1 MKKKLGVIITLLTL
15 CICLMTPQMHAQAAS
30 GKTTIAVS
38 SGSINIGQTVTVT
51 AKALSASGDSAYA
64 NMVLTYDAGILEFV
78 SCTAT
83 YGGGGGS
90 ISVANDS
97 FSVTLKAIS
106 AGKASISLSATD
118 GVIFSTAEELDSMA
132 GSSTSVTVNNE
143 AAGSST
149 GNNSSAGTTGGNS
162 AGTGSNNNTGSNT
175 NTAALS
181 ADNSLK
187 ALTISPG
194 TLSPAFKGSTTKY
207 TATVDNSVTSIA
219 VSATPVNEKATIESV
234 TGNTNLAVGANVV
247 KIVVKAENG
256 TTATYK
262 ITVTR
267 QAAGNAGTTGCET
280 TTTGGENGDSENGD
294 AETPEDTEEV
304 PATETPAS
312 QADVVINDTT
322 YHISDSFTEEQIPAD
337 FTEATVQFRGTE
349 CRGLTFNKG
358 TISLIYLETDNVDS
372 TIGRFFIY
380 DETRDVVYDFMKFT
394 SGESSYV
401 IPLLAPLDS
410 VLPDSYV
417 QVSLQMPESTVMT
430 AYQLPAAEGEE
441 ASDFYVFYAV
451 NQDGTEGWYQYDA
464 AEGTYQRVNGNIT
477 ETADSSSDD
486 LAELQSEY
494 DELSRKYKDAK
505 SFSRN
510 MIAVIIFVLAVAVVI
525 GLNIIFFGRK
535 KKGKDE
541 LIEDDNVELEDAEY
555 DEDTD
560 EDLDED
566 EVEDTEN
573 DKKHFFGKFHG
584 LRKKRNNAD
593 DFLMDEDEDFS
604 ENQIKKNSTQAD
616 ITIIG
621 TQPEIS
627 QEKTIDLV
635 LDEPSQEKTKKAE
648 KIESERAKV
657 KETKDAEDDD
667 YFDDEEEYI
676 EEEHPINRAY
686 REWNDYEDEFPAP
699 VKKTV
704 TEQTSEKKSSEENQK
719 TQPEKNETSV
729 KKEKGLEVFDLND
742 L

>member
-15 CICLMTPQMHAQAAS
+15 CICLMTPQMHAKAAS

-38 SGSINIGQTVTVT
+38 ASSLNIGQTVTVT
-51 AKALSASGDSAYA
+51 AKALGASGESAYA
-64 NMVLTYDAGILEFV
+64 NMVLTYDASILEFV

-97 FSVTLKAIS
+97 FSVTLKAIA
-106 AGKASISLSATD
+106 AGKASLSLSATD
-118 GVIFSTAEELDSMA
+118 GVIFSTAEELESMA

-143 AAGSST
+143 AST
-149 GNNSSAGTTGGNS
+149 GN
-162 AGTGSNNNTGSNT
+162 TGSSNAGNTGSNT
-175 NTAALS
+175 GTNNGSSSTGNGSSTAALS

-267 QAAGNAGTTGCET
+267 QAAGTTGSET
-280 TTTGGENGDSENGD
+280 TTTGGENGDDGNGD
-294 AETPEDTEEV
+294 SETSEDTEEV
-304 PATETPAS
+304 DTTETPVSA
-312 QADVVINDTT
+312 ADVVINNTT
-322 YHISDSFTEEQIPAD
+322 YHIADNFTEEQIPAD
-337 FTEATVQFRGTE
+337 FTEATVNFRGAE

-358 TISLIYLETDNVDS
+358 TISLIYLETDNVDA
-372 TIGRFFIY
+372 TTGRFFIY

-394 SGESSYV
+394 AGESSYV

-410 VLPDSYV
+410 VLPESYV
-417 QVSLQMPESTVMT
+417 QVSLQMPENTVMT
-430 AYQLPAAEGEE
+430 AYQLPAEDGEE
-441 ASDFYVFYAV
+441 ASDFYIFYGV

-486 LAELQSEY
+486 LAALQSEY
-494 DELSRKYKDAK
+494 DELSKKYKDAK

-510 MIAVIIFVLAVAVVI
+510 MIAVLIFVLAIAVVI
-525 GLNIIFFGRK
+525 ILNIVLFGRK

-541 LIEDDNVELEDAEY
+541 LLENDDPENEESEY
-555 DEDTD
+555 ESDE
-560 EDLDED
+560 ED
-566 EVEDTEN
+566 EENEETEN
-573 DKKHFFGKFHG
+573 EKKSLFGKFHG
-584 LRKKRNNAD
+584 FRKKEKNED
-593 DFLMDEDEDFS
+593 DFLMDED
-604 ENQIKKNSTQAD
+604 N
-616 ITIIG
+616 
-621 TQPEIS
+621 
-627 QEKTIDLV
+627 EKT
-635 LDEPSQEKTKKAE
+635 E
-648 KIESERAKV
+648 
-657 KETKDAEDDD
+657 ETKEEQEFDEDEDA

-676 EEEHPINRAY
+676 EEDHPINRAY
-686 REWNDYEDEFPAP
+686 REWNDYEDEIPSP
-699 VKKTV
+699 SKKPV
-704 TEQTSEKKSSEENQK
+704 TEEISEKELSTENVKMDEQ
-719 TQPEKNETSV
+719 QKNETSI
-729 KKEKGLEVFDLND
+729 KNEKGLEVFDLND

>member
-118 GVIFSTAEELDSMA
+118 GVIYGTEEELDSMA
-132 GSSTSVTVNNE
+132 GSSTSVTVKNE
-143 AAGSST
+143 AVGSS
-149 GNNSSAGTTGGNS
+149 
-162 AGTGSNNNTGSNT
+162 TGSNNNTGSNT

-267 QAAGNAGTTGCET
+267 QAAGNAGTTGGET

-337 FTEATVQFRGTE
+337 FTEAAVQFRGTE

-486 LAELQSEY
+486 LAALQSEY
-494 DELSRKYKDAK
+494 DELSKKYKDVK

-541 LIEDDNVELEDAEY
+541 LLEDDNVELEDAEY

-584 LRKKRNNAD
+584 FRKKED
-593 DFLMDEDEDFS
+593 DSLLDEDD
-604 ENQIKKNSTQAD
+604 
-616 ITIIG
+616 
-621 TQPEIS
+621 EIS

-686 REWNDYEDEFPAP
+686 REWNDYEDEIPTP

-704 TEQTSEKKSSEENQK
+704 TEQTSEQKSSEEDQK

-729 KKEKGLEVFDLND
+729 KNEKGLEVFDLND

>member
-15 CICLMTPQMHAQAAS
+15 CICLMTPQMHAKAAS

-38 SGSINIGQTVTVT
+38 AGSLNIGQTVTVT

-78 SCTAT
+78 SCNAT

-90 ISVANDS
+90 ISVASDS

-118 GVIFSTAEELDSMA
+118 GVIYGTEEELDSMA
-132 GSSTSVTVNNE
+132 GSSTSVTVKNE
-143 AAGSST
+143 AAGSN
-149 GNNSSAGTTGGNS
+149 GNAGNGSSS
-162 AGTGSNNNTGSNT
+162 GTGSNNNTGS

-207 TATVDNSVTSIA
+207 TAAVDNSVTSIA
-219 VSATPVNEKATIESV
+219 VSATPVNEKATVESV

-267 QAAGNAGTTGCET
+267 QAAGTTGSET
-280 TTTGGENGDSENGD
+280 TTTGSENGD
-294 AETPEDTEEV
+294 DGNGDSETPEDTEEV
-304 PATETPAS
+304 DTTETPVSA
-312 QADVVINDTT
+312 ADVVINNTT
-322 YHISDSFTEEQIPAD
+322 YHIADNFTEEQIPAD
-337 FTEATVQFRGTE
+337 FTEATVNFRGTE
-349 CRGLTFNKG
+349 CRGLTFDKG
-358 TISLIYLETDNVDS
+358 TISLIYLETDNVDA
-372 TIGRFFIY
+372 TTGRFFIY

-394 SGESSYV
+394 AGESSYV

-486 LAELQSEY
+486 LAALQSEY
-494 DELSRKYKDAK
+494 DELSKKYKDAK

-510 MIAVIIFVLAVAVVI
+510 MIAVIIFVLAIAVVVI
-525 GLNIIFFGRK
+525 LNIMLFGRK

-541 LIEDDNVELEDAEY
+541 LSEDNDSENEESEY
-555 DEDTD
+555 ESDE
-560 EDLDED
+560 ED
-566 EVEDTEN
+566 EFVEKSPEAPMKNAEN
-573 DKKHFFGKFHG
+573 
-584 LRKKRNNAD
+584 
-593 DFLMDEDEDFS
+593 
-604 ENQIKKNSTQAD
+604 
-616 ITIIG
+616 
-621 TQPEIS
+621 
-627 QEKTIDLV
+627 
-635 LDEPSQEKTKKAE
+635 TKKASKAGQTARTNKAGKPKKAE
-648 KIESERAKV
+648 
-657 KETKDAEDDD
+657 ETEEAQEFEEDEDD

-686 REWNDYEDEFPAP
+686 REWNDYEDEIPSQS
-699 VKKTV
+699 KKPV
-704 TEQTSEKKSSEENQK
+704 TEETSEKESSTENVKMDEQ
-719 TQPEKNETSV
+719 QKNETSI
-729 KKEKGLEVFDLND
+729 KNEKGLEVFDLND

>member
-15 CICLMTPQMHAQAAS
+15 CICLMTPQMHAKAAS

-38 SGSINIGQTVTVT
+38 AGSLNIGQTVTVT

-78 SCTAT
+78 SCNAT

-90 ISVANDS
+90 ISVASDS
-97 FSVTLKAIS
+97 FSVTLKAIA

-132 GSSTSVTVNNE
+132 GSSTSVTVKNE
-143 AAGSST
+143 AAG
-149 GNNSSAGTTGGNS
+149 GNS
-162 AGTGSNNNTGSNT
+162 TNNGSSGSNGNAGNGSSSGTGSNNNTGSNT

-207 TATVDNSVTSIA
+207 TATVDNSVTRIA

-247 KIVVKAENG
+247 QIVVKAENG

-267 QAAGNAGTTGCET
+267 QAAGTTGSET
-280 TTTGGENGDSENGD
+280 TTTGGENGDDGNGD
-294 AETPEDTEEV
+294 SETPEDTEEV
-304 PATETPAS
+304 DTTETPVSA
-312 QADVVINDTT
+312 ADVVINNTT
-322 YHISDSFTEEQIPAD
+322 YHIADNFTEEQIPAD
-337 FTEATVQFRGTE
+337 FTEATVNFRGAE

-358 TISLIYLETDNVDS
+358 TISLIYLETDNVDA
-372 TIGRFFIY
+372 TTGRFFIY

-394 SGESSYV
+394 AGESSYV

-410 VLPDSYV
+410 VLPESYV
-417 QVSLQMPESTVMT
+417 QVSLQMPENTVMT
-430 AYQLPAAEGEE
+430 AYQLPVEDGEE
-441 ASDFYVFYAV
+441 ASDFYIFYGV

-477 ETADSSSDD
+477 EAADSSSDD
-486 LAELQSEY
+486 LAALQSEY
-494 DELSRKYKDAK
+494 DELSKKYKDAK

-510 MIAVIIFVLAVAVVI
+510 MIAVIIFVLAIAAVVI
-525 GLNIIFFGRK
+525 LNIVLFGRK

-541 LIEDDNVELEDAEY
+541 LLEDDDSENEESEY
-555 DEDTD
+555 ESDE
-560 EDLDED
+560 ED
-566 EVEDTEN
+566 EFVEKSPEAPMKNAEN
-573 DKKHFFGKFHG
+573 
-584 LRKKRNNAD
+584 
-593 DFLMDEDEDFS
+593 
-604 ENQIKKNSTQAD
+604 
-616 ITIIG
+616 
-621 TQPEIS
+621 
-627 QEKTIDLV
+627 
-635 LDEPSQEKTKKAE
+635 TKKASKAGQTARTNKAGKPKKAE
-648 KIESERAKV
+648 
-657 KETKDAEDDD
+657 ETEEAQEFEEDEDD

-686 REWNDYEDEFPAP
+686 REWNDYEDEIPSQS
-699 VKKTV
+699 KKPV
-704 TEQTSEKKSSEENQK
+704 TEETSEKESSTENVKMDEQ
-719 TQPEKNETSV
+719 QKNETSI
-729 KKEKGLEVFDLND
+729 KNEKGLEVFDLND

>member
-15 CICLMTPQMHAQAAS
+15 CICLMTPQMHAKAAS

-38 SGSINIGQTVTVT
+38 AGSLNIGQTVTVT

-78 SCTAT
+78 SCNAT

-90 ISVANDS
+90 ISVASDS

-118 GVIFSTAEELDSMA
+118 GVIYGTEEELDSMA
-132 GSSTSVTVNNE
+132 GSSTSVTVKNE
-143 AAGSST
+143 AAGSNT
-149 GNNSSAGTTGGNS
+149 GN
-162 AGTGSNNNTGSNT
+162 NNNTGSNT

-247 KIVVKAENG
+247 QIVVKAENG

-267 QAAGNAGTTGCET
+267 QAAGTTGSET
-280 TTTGGENGDSENGD
+280 TTTGGENGDDGNVDS
-294 AETPEDTEEV
+294 ETPEDTEEV
-304 PATETPAS
+304 DTTETPVSA
-312 QADVVINDTT
+312 ADVVINNTT
-322 YHISDSFTEEQIPAD
+322 YHIADNFTEEQIPSD
-337 FTEATVQFRGTE
+337 FTEATVNFRGAE

-358 TISLIYLETDNVDS
+358 TISLIYLETDNVDA
-372 TIGRFFIY
+372 TTGRFFIY

-394 SGESSYV
+394 AGESSYA

-410 VLPDSYV
+410 VLPESYV
-417 QVSLQMPESTVMT
+417 QVSLQMPENTVMT
-430 AYQLPAAEGEE
+430 AYQLPAEDGEE
-441 ASDFYVFYAV
+441 ASDFYIFYGV

-477 ETADSSSDD
+477 EAADSSSDD
-486 LAELQSEY
+486 LAALQSEY
-494 DELSRKYKDAK
+494 DELSKKYKDAK

-510 MIAVIIFVLAVAVVI
+510 MIAVLIFVLAIAVVI
-525 GLNIIFFGRK
+525 ILNIVLFGRK

-541 LIEDDNVELEDAEY
+541 LLEDNDSENEESEY
-555 DEDTD
+555 ESDE
-560 EDLDED
+560 ED
-566 EVEDTEN
+566 EFVEKSPEAPMKNAEN
-573 DKKHFFGKFHG
+573 
-584 LRKKRNNAD
+584 
-593 DFLMDEDEDFS
+593 
-604 ENQIKKNSTQAD
+604 
-616 ITIIG
+616 
-621 TQPEIS
+621 
-627 QEKTIDLV
+627 
-635 LDEPSQEKTKKAE
+635 TKKASKAGQTARTNKAGKPKKAE
-648 KIESERAKV
+648 
-657 KETKDAEDDD
+657 ETEEAQEFEEDEDD

-686 REWNDYEDEFPAP
+686 REWNDYEDEIPSTSE
-699 VKKTV
+699 KSV
-704 TEQTSEKKSSEENQK
+704 TEEKSEKKSSTENEKMDVPQ
-719 TQPEKNETSV
+719 KNETSV
-729 KKEKGLEVFDLND
+729 KNEKGMEVFDLND

>member
-15 CICLMTPQMHAQAAS
+15 CICLMTPQMHAKAAS

-38 SGSINIGQTVTVT
+38 AGSLNIGQTVTVT

-78 SCTAT
+78 SCNAT

-90 ISVANDS
+90 ISVASDS

-118 GVIFSTAEELDSMA
+118 GVIYGTEEELDSMA
-132 GSSTSVTVNNE
+132 GSSTSVTVKNE
-143 AAGSST
+143 AAGSNT
-149 GNNSSAGTTGGNS
+149 GN
-162 AGTGSNNNTGSNT
+162 NNNTGSNT

-247 KIVVKAENG
+247 QIVVKAENG

-267 QAAGNAGTTGCET
+267 QAAGTTGSET
-280 TTTGGENGDSENGD
+280 TTTGGENGDDGNVDS
-294 AETPEDTEEV
+294 ETPEDTEEV
-304 PATETPAS
+304 DTTETPVSA
-312 QADVVINDTT
+312 ADVVINNTT
-322 YHISDSFTEEQIPAD
+322 YHIADNFTEEQIPSD
-337 FTEATVQFRGTE
+337 FTEATVNFRGAE

-358 TISLIYLETDNVDS
+358 TISLIYLETDNVDA
-372 TIGRFFIY
+372 TTGRFFIY

-394 SGESSYV
+394 AGESSYA

-410 VLPDSYV
+410 VLPESYV
-417 QVSLQMPESTVMT
+417 QVSLQMPENTVMT
-430 AYQLPAAEGEE
+430 AYQLPAEDGEE
-441 ASDFYVFYAV
+441 ASDFYIFYGV

-486 LAELQSEY
+486 LVALQSEY
-494 DELSRKYKDAK
+494 DELSKKYKDAK

-510 MIAVIIFVLAVAVVI
+510 MIAVLIFVLAIAVVI
-525 GLNIIFFGRK
+525 ILNIVLFGRK

-541 LIEDDNVELEDAEY
+541 LLEDNDSENEESEY
-555 DEDTD
+555 ESDE
-560 EDLDED
+560 ED
-566 EVEDTEN
+566 EFVEKSPEAPMKNAEN
-573 DKKHFFGKFHG
+573 
-584 LRKKRNNAD
+584 
-593 DFLMDEDEDFS
+593 
-604 ENQIKKNSTQAD
+604 
-616 ITIIG
+616 
-621 TQPEIS
+621 
-627 QEKTIDLV
+627 
-635 LDEPSQEKTKKAE
+635 TKKASKAGQTARTNKAGKPKKAE
-648 KIESERAKV
+648 
-657 KETKDAEDDD
+657 ETEEAQEFEEDEDD

-686 REWNDYEDEFPAP
+686 REWNDYEDEIPSP
-699 VKKTV
+699 SKKPV
-704 TEQTSEKKSSEENQK
+704 TEEMSEKKSPIENEKMDVPQ
-719 TQPEKNETSV
+719 KNE
-729 KKEKGLEVFDLND
+729 KGMEVFDLND

>member
-15 CICLMTPQMHAQAAS
+15 CICLMTPQMHAKAAS

-38 SGSINIGQTVTVT
+38 AGSLNIGQTVTVT

-78 SCTAT
+78 SCNAT

-90 ISVANDS
+90 ISVASDS

-118 GVIFSTAEELDSMA
+118 GVIYGTEEELDSMA
-132 GSSTSVTVNNE
+132 GSSTSVTVKNE
-143 AAGSST
+143 AAG
-149 GNNSSAGTTGGNS
+149 GNS
-162 AGTGSNNNTGSNT
+162 TNNGSSGSNGNAGNGSSSGTGSNNNTGSNS

-207 TATVDNSVTSIA
+207 TAAVDNSVTSIA
-219 VSATPVNEKATIESV
+219 VSATPVNEKATVESV

-267 QAAGNAGTTGCET
+267 QAAGTTGSET
-280 TTTGGENGDSENGD
+280 TTTGSENGD
-294 AETPEDTEEV
+294 DGNGDSETPEDTEEV
-304 PATETPAS
+304 DTTETPVSA
-312 QADVVINDTT
+312 ADVVINNTT
-322 YHISDSFTEEQIPAD
+322 YHIADNFTEEQIPAD
-337 FTEATVQFRGTE
+337 FTEATVNFRGTE
-349 CRGLTFNKG
+349 CRGLTFDKG
-358 TISLIYLETDNVDS
+358 TISLIYLETDNVDA
-372 TIGRFFIY
+372 TTGRFFIY

-394 SGESSYV
+394 AGESSYV

-410 VLPDSYV
+410 VLPESYV
-417 QVSLQMPESTVMT
+417 QVSLQMPENTVMT
-430 AYQLPAAEGEE
+430 AYQLPVEDGEE
-441 ASDFYVFYAV
+441 ASDFYIFYGV

-486 LAELQSEY
+486 LAALQSQY
-494 DELSRKYKDAK
+494 DELSKKYKDAK

-510 MIAVIIFVLAVAVVI
+510 MIAVLIFVLAIAVVI
-525 GLNIIFFGRK
+525 ILNIMLFGRK

-541 LIEDDNVELEDAEY
+541 LLEDDNVELEDAEY
-555 DEDTD
+555 DEDI
-560 EDLDED
+560 DED
-566 EVEDTEN
+566 EVEDTET
-573 DKKHFFGKFHG
+573 DKKPLFGKFHG
-584 LRKKRNNAD
+584 FRKKED
-593 DFLMDEDEDFS
+593 DSLLDEGD
-604 ENQIKKNSTQAD
+604 
-616 ITIIG
+616 
-621 TQPEIS
+621 EIS

-635 LDEPSQEKTKKAE
+635 LDEPSQKKTKKAE

-676 EEEHPINRAY
+676 EEDHPINRAY
-686 REWNDYEDEFPAP
+686 REWNDYEDEIPAP

-704 TEQTSEKKSSEENQK
+704 TEHTSEQKSSEEDQK

>member
-15 CICLMTPQMHAQAAS
+15 CICLMTPQMHAKAAS

-38 SGSINIGQTVTVT
+38 AGSLNIGQTVTVT

-64 NMVLTYDAGILEFV
+64 NMVLTYDASILEFV

-97 FSVTLKAIS
+97 FSVTLKAIA

-132 GSSTSVTVNNE
+132 GSSTSVTVKNE
-143 AAGSST
+143 AAGNNT
-149 GNNSSAGTTGGNS
+149 GN
-162 AGTGSNNNTGSNT
+162 NNNTGSNT
-175 NTAALS
+175 NAAALS

-247 KIVVKAENG
+247 QIVVKAENG

-267 QAAGNAGTTGCET
+267 QATGTTGSET
-280 TTTGGENGDSENGD
+280 TTTGGENGDSGNSDDGNDDSGD
-294 AETPEDTEEV
+294 PGDTEEV
-304 PATETPAS
+304 DATETPVPT
-312 QADVVINDTT
+312 ADVVINNTT
-322 YHISDSFTEEQIPAD
+322 YHIADNFTEEQIPAD
-337 FTEATVQFRGTE
+337 FTETTVNFRGAE

-358 TISLIYLETDNVDS
+358 TISLIYLETDNVDA
-372 TIGRFFIY
+372 TTGRFFIY

-394 SGESSYV
+394 AGESSYA

-410 VLPDSYV
+410 VLPESYV
-417 QVSLQMPESTVMT
+417 QVSLQMPENTVMT
-430 AYQLPAAEGEE
+430 AYQLPAEDGEE
-441 ASDFYVFYAV
+441 ASDFYIFYAV

-486 LAELQSEY
+486 LAALRSEY
-494 DELSRKYKDAK
+494 DELSKKYKDAK

-510 MIAVIIFVLAVAVVI
+510 MIAVLIFVLAIAVVVK
-525 GLNIIFFGRK
+525 LNIMLFGRK

-541 LIEDDNVELEDAEY
+541 LSEDDDPELDEPE
-555 DEDTD
+555 DEDD
-560 EDLDED
+560 EANE
-566 EVEDTEN
+566 ETETE
-573 DKKHFFGKFHG
+573 KKPLLGKFHG
-584 LRKKRNNAD
+584 FRKKEKN
-593 DFLMDEDEDFS
+593 EDE
-604 ENQIKKNSTQAD
+604 
-616 ITIIG
+616 
-621 TQPEIS
+621 
-627 QEKTIDLV
+627 
-635 LDEPSQEKTKKAE
+635 
-648 KIESERAKV
+648 
-657 KETKDAEDDD
+657 DD

-686 REWNDYEDEFPAP
+686 REWNDYEDEIPSTSE
-699 VKKTV
+699 KSV
-704 TEQTSEKKSSEENQK
+704 TEEKSEKKSSTENEKMDVPQ
-719 TQPEKNETSV
+719 KNETSV
-729 KKEKGLEVFDLND
+729 KNEKGMEVFDLND

>member
-15 CICLMTPQMHAQAAS
+15 CICLMTPQMHAKAAS

-38 SGSINIGQTVTVT
+38 AGSLNIGQTVTVT

-78 SCTAT
+78 SCNAT

-90 ISVANDS
+90 ISVASDS
-97 FSVTLKAIS
+97 FSVTLKAIA

-132 GSSTSVTVNNE
+132 GSSTSVTVKNE
-143 AAGSST
+143 AAG
-149 GNNSSAGTTGGNS
+149 GNS
-162 AGTGSNNNTGSNT
+162 TNNGSSGSNGNAGNGSSSGTGSNNNTGSNT

-247 KIVVKAENG
+247 QIVVKAENG

-267 QAAGNAGTTGCET
+267 QAAGTTGSET
-280 TTTGGENGDSENGD
+280 TTTGGENGDDGNGD
-294 AETPEDTEEV
+294 SETPEDTEEV
-304 PATETPAS
+304 DTTETPVSA
-312 QADVVINDTT
+312 ADVVINNTT
-322 YHISDSFTEEQIPAD
+322 YHIADNFTEEQIPAD
-337 FTEATVQFRGTE
+337 FTEATVNFRGAE

-358 TISLIYLETDNVDS
+358 TISLIYLETDNVDA
-372 TIGRFFIY
+372 TTGRFFIY

-394 SGESSYV
+394 AGESSYV

-410 VLPDSYV
+410 VLPESYV
-417 QVSLQMPESTVMT
+417 QVSLQMPENTVMT
-430 AYQLPAAEGEE
+430 AYQLPVEDGEE
-441 ASDFYVFYAV
+441 ASDFYIFYGV

-477 ETADSSSDD
+477 EAADSSSDD
-486 LAELQSEY
+486 LAALQSEY
-494 DELSRKYKDAK
+494 DELSKKYKDVK

-510 MIAVIIFVLAVAVVI
+510 MIAVIIFVLAIAAVVI
-525 GLNIIFFGRK
+525 LNIVLFGRK

-541 LIEDDNVELEDAEY
+541 LLEDDDSENEESEY
-555 DEDTD
+555 ESDE
-560 EDLDED
+560 ED
-566 EVEDTEN
+566 EFVEKSPEAPMKNAEN
-573 DKKHFFGKFHG
+573 
-584 LRKKRNNAD
+584 
-593 DFLMDEDEDFS
+593 
-604 ENQIKKNSTQAD
+604 
-616 ITIIG
+616 
-621 TQPEIS
+621 
-627 QEKTIDLV
+627 
-635 LDEPSQEKTKKAE
+635 TKKASKAGQTARTNKAGKPKKAE
-648 KIESERAKV
+648 
-657 KETKDAEDDD
+657 ETEEAQEFEEDEDD

-686 REWNDYEDEFPAP
+686 REWNDYEDEIPSQS
-699 VKKTV
+699 KKPV
-704 TEQTSEKKSSEENQK
+704 TEETSEKESSTENVKMDEQ
-719 TQPEKNETSV
+719 QKNETSI
-729 KKEKGLEVFDLND
+729 KNEKGLEVFDLND

>member
-15 CICLMTPQMHAQAAS
+15 CICLMTPQMHAKAAS

-38 SGSINIGQTVTVT
+38 AGSLNIGQTVTVT

-78 SCTAT
+78 SCNAT

-90 ISVANDS
+90 ISVASDS

-118 GVIFSTAEELDSMA
+118 GVIYGTEEELDSMA
-132 GSSTSVTVNNE
+132 GSSTSVTVKNE
-143 AAGSST
+143 AAGSNT
-149 GNNSSAGTTGGNS
+149 GN
-162 AGTGSNNNTGSNT
+162 NNNTGSNT

-207 TATVDNSVTSIA
+207 PATVDNSVTSIA

-267 QAAGNAGTTGCET
+267 QAAGTTGSET
-280 TTTGGENGDSENGD
+280 TTTGGENGDDGNGD
-294 AETPEDTEEV
+294 SETPEDTEEV
-304 PATETPAS
+304 DATETPVPA
-312 QADVVINDTT
+312 ADVVINNTT
-322 YHISDSFTEEQIPAD
+322 YHIADNFTEEQIPAD
-337 FTEATVQFRGTE
+337 FTEATVNFRGAE

-358 TISLIYLETDNVDS
+358 TISLIYLETDNVDA
-372 TIGRFFIY
+372 TTGRFFIY

-394 SGESSYV
+394 AGESSYA

-410 VLPDSYV
+410 VLPESYV
-417 QVSLQMPESTVMT
+417 QVSLQMPENTVMT
-430 AYQLPAAEGEE
+430 AYQLPAEDGEE
-441 ASDFYVFYAV
+441 ASDFYIFYGV

-486 LAELQSEY
+486 LAALQSEY
-494 DELSRKYKDAK
+494 DELSKKYKDAK

-510 MIAVIIFVLAVAVVI
+510 MIAVLIFVLAIAVVI
-525 GLNIIFFGRK
+525 ILNIVLFGRK

-541 LIEDDNVELEDAEY
+541 LLEDDNVELEDAEY
-555 DEDTD
+555 DEDI
-560 EDLDED
+560 DED
-566 EVEDTEN
+566 EVEDTET
-573 DKKHFFGKFHG
+573 DKKPLFGKFHG
-584 LRKKRNNAD
+584 FRKKED
-593 DFLMDEDEDFS
+593 DSLLDEGD
-604 ENQIKKNSTQAD
+604 
-616 ITIIG
+616 
-621 TQPEIS
+621 EIS

-676 EEEHPINRAY
+676 EEDHPINRAY
-686 REWNDYEDEFPAP
+686 REWNDYEDEIPAP

-704 TEQTSEKKSSEENQK
+704 TEQTSEQKSSEEDQK

>member
-15 CICLMTPQMHAQAAS
+15 CICLMTPQMHAKAAS

-38 SGSINIGQTVTVT
+38 AGSLNIGQTVTVT

-78 SCTAT
+78 SCNAT

-90 ISVANDS
+90 ISVASDS
-97 FSVTLKAIS
+97 FSVTLKAIA

-132 GSSTSVTVNNE
+132 GSSTSVTVKNE
-143 AAGSST
+143 AAGSNT
-149 GNNSSAGTTGGNS
+149 GN
-162 AGTGSNNNTGSNT
+162 NNNTGSNT

-247 KIVVKAENG
+247 QIVVKAENG

-267 QAAGNAGTTGCET
+267 QAAGTTGSET
-280 TTTGGENGDSENGD
+280 TTTGGENGDDGNVDS
-294 AETPEDTEEV
+294 ETPEDTEEV
-304 PATETPAS
+304 DTTETPVSA
-312 QADVVINDTT
+312 ADVVINNTT
-322 YHISDSFTEEQIPAD
+322 YHIADNFTEEQIPAD
-337 FTEATVQFRGTE
+337 FTEATVNFRGTE
-349 CRGLTFNKG
+349 CRGLTFDKG
-358 TISLIYLETDNVDS
+358 TISLIYLETDNVDA
-372 TIGRFFIY
+372 TTGRFFIY

-394 SGESSYV
+394 AGESSYA

-410 VLPDSYV
+410 VLPESYV
-417 QVSLQMPESTVMT
+417 QVSLQMPENTVMT
-430 AYQLPAAEGEE
+430 AYQLPAEDGEE
-441 ASDFYVFYAV
+441 ASDFYIFYGV

-486 LAELQSEY
+486 LAALQSEY
-494 DELSRKYKDAK
+494 DELSKKYKDAK

-510 MIAVIIFVLAVAVVI
+510 MIAVIIFVLAIAAVVI
-525 GLNIIFFGRK
+525 LNIVLFGRK

-541 LIEDDNVELEDAEY
+541 LLEDDDSENEESEY
-555 DEDTD
+555 ESDE
-560 EDLDED
+560 ED
-566 EVEDTEN
+566 EFVEKSPEAPMKNAEN
-573 DKKHFFGKFHG
+573 
-584 LRKKRNNAD
+584 
-593 DFLMDEDEDFS
+593 
-604 ENQIKKNSTQAD
+604 
-616 ITIIG
+616 
-621 TQPEIS
+621 
-627 QEKTIDLV
+627 
-635 LDEPSQEKTKKAE
+635 TKKASKAGQTARTNKAGKPKKAE
-648 KIESERAKV
+648 
-657 KETKDAEDDD
+657 ETEEAQEFEEDEDD

-686 REWNDYEDEFPAP
+686 REWNDYEDEIPSP
-699 VKKTV
+699 SKKPV
-704 TEQTSEKKSSEENQK
+704 TEETSEKESSTENVKMDEQ
-719 TQPEKNETSV
+719 QKNETSI
-729 KKEKGLEVFDLND
+729 KNEKGLEVFDLND

>member
-15 CICLMTPQMHAQAAS
+15 CICLMTPQMHAKAAS

-38 SGSINIGQTVTVT
+38 AGSLNIGQTVTVT

-78 SCTAT
+78 SCNAT

-90 ISVANDS
+90 ISVASDS

-118 GVIFSTAEELDSMA
+118 GVIYGTEEELDSMA
-132 GSSTSVTVNNE
+132 GSSTSVTVKNE
-143 AAGSST
+143 AAGSNT
-149 GNNSSAGTTGGNS
+149 GNNS
-162 AGTGSNNNTGSNT
+162 NTGSNT

-247 KIVVKAENG
+247 QIVVKAENG

-267 QAAGNAGTTGCET
+267 QAAGTTGSET
-280 TTTGGENGDSENGD
+280 TTTGGENGDDGNVDS
-294 AETPEDTEEV
+294 ETPEDTEEV
-304 PATETPAS
+304 DTTETPVSA
-312 QADVVINDTT
+312 ADVVINNTT
-322 YHISDSFTEEQIPAD
+322 YHIADNFTEEQIPSD
-337 FTEATVQFRGTE
+337 FTEATVHFRGAE

-358 TISLIYLETDNVDS
+358 TISLIYLETDNVDA
-372 TIGRFFIY
+372 TTGRFFIY

-394 SGESSYV
+394 AGESSYA

-410 VLPDSYV
+410 VLPESYV
-417 QVSLQMPESTVMT
+417 QVSLQMPENTVMT
-430 AYQLPAAEGEE
+430 AYQLPAEDGEE
-441 ASDFYVFYAV
+441 ASDFYIFYGV

-486 LAELQSEY
+486 LAALQSEY
-494 DELSRKYKDAK
+494 DELSKKYKDAK

-510 MIAVIIFVLAVAVVI
+510 MIAVLIFVLAIAVVI
-525 GLNIIFFGRK
+525 ILNIVLFGRK

-541 LIEDDNVELEDAEY
+541 LLEDNDSENEESEY
-555 DEDTD
+555 ESDE
-560 EDLDED
+560 ED
-566 EVEDTEN
+566 EFVEKSPEAPMKNAEN
-573 DKKHFFGKFHG
+573 
-584 LRKKRNNAD
+584 
-593 DFLMDEDEDFS
+593 
-604 ENQIKKNSTQAD
+604 
-616 ITIIG
+616 
-621 TQPEIS
+621 
-627 QEKTIDLV
+627 
-635 LDEPSQEKTKKAE
+635 TKKASKAGQTARTNKAGKPKKAE
-648 KIESERAKV
+648 
-657 KETKDAEDDD
+657 ETEEAQEFEEDEDD

-686 REWNDYEDEFPAP
+686 REWNDYEDEIPSQS
-699 VKKTV
+699 KKPV
-704 TEQTSEKKSSEENQK
+704 TEETSEKESSTENVKMDEQ
-719 TQPEKNETSV
+719 QKNETSI
-729 KKEKGLEVFDLND
+729 KNEKGLEVFDLND

>member
-15 CICLMTPQMHAQAAS
+15 CICLMTPQMHAKAAS

-38 SGSINIGQTVTVT
+38 ASSLNIGQTVTVT
-51 AKALSASGDSAYA
+51 AKALGASGESAYA
-64 NMVLTYDAGILEFV
+64 NMVLTYDASILEFV

-97 FSVTLKAIS
+97 FSVTLKAIA
-106 AGKASISLSATD
+106 AGKASLSLSATD
-118 GVIFSTAEELDSMA
+118 GVIFSTAEELESMA

-143 AAGSST
+143 AST
-149 GNNSSAGTTGGNS
+149 GN
-162 AGTGSNNNTGSNT
+162 TGSSNAGNTGSNT
-175 NTAALS
+175 GTNNGSSSTGNGSNTAALS

-207 TATVDNSVTSIA
+207 TAAVDNSVTSIA

-267 QAAGNAGTTGCET
+267 QAAGNSGSAAA
-280 TTTGGENGDSENGD
+280 TTGGENGDDGNGD
-294 AETPEDTEEV
+294 SETPEDTEEV
-304 PATETPAS
+304 DTTETPVSA
-312 QADVVINDTT
+312 ADVVINNTT
-322 YHISDSFTEEQIPAD
+322 YHIADNFTEEQIPAD
-337 FTEATVQFRGTE
+337 FTEATVHFRGTE

-358 TISLIYLETDNVDS
+358 TISLIYLETDNVDA
-372 TIGRFFIY
+372 TTGRFFIY

-394 SGESSYV
+394 AGESSYA

-410 VLPDSYV
+410 VLPESYV
-417 QVSLQMPESTVMT
+417 QVSLQMPENTVMT
-430 AYQLPAAEGEE
+430 AYQLPVEDGEE
-441 ASDFYVFYAV
+441 TSDFYIFYGV

-486 LAELQSEY
+486 LAALQSEY
-494 DELSRKYKDAK
+494 DELSKKYKDAK

-510 MIAVIIFVLAVAVVI
+510 MIAVLIFVLAIAVVI
-525 GLNIIFFGRK
+525 ILNIVLFGRK
-535 KKGKDE
+535 KQGKDE
-541 LIEDDNVELEDAEY
+541 LLEDDDSENEESEYESDEEDVENEE
-555 DEDTD
+555 
-560 EDLDED
+560 
-566 EVEDTEN
+566 TEN
-573 DKKHFFGKFHG
+573 EKKSLFGKFHG
-584 LRKKRNNAD
+584 FRKKEKNED
-593 DFLMDEDEDFS
+593 DFLMDDDNEKTEETKEEQEFDEDED
-604 ENQIKKNSTQAD
+604 A
-616 ITIIG
+616 
-621 TQPEIS
+621 
-627 QEKTIDLV
+627 
-635 LDEPSQEKTKKAE
+635 
-648 KIESERAKV
+648 
-657 KETKDAEDDD
+657 

-676 EEEHPINRAY
+676 EEDHPINRAY
-686 REWNDYEDEFPAP
+686 REWNDYEDEIPSP
-699 VKKTV
+699 SKKPV
-704 TEQTSEKKSSEENQK
+704 TEETSEKESSTENEKMDEQ
-719 TQPEKNETSV
+719 QKNETSI
-729 KKEKGLEVFDLND
+729 KNEKGLEVFDLND

>member
-15 CICLMTPQMHAQAAS
+15 CICLMTPQMHAKAAS

-38 SGSINIGQTVTVT
+38 VGSLNIGQTVTVT

-78 SCTAT
+78 SCNAT

-90 ISVANDS
+90 ISVASDS

-118 GVIFSTAEELDSMA
+118 GVIYGTEEELDSMA
-132 GSSTSVTVNNE
+132 GSSTSVTVKNE
-143 AAGSST
+143 AAGSNT
-149 GNNSSAGTTGGNS
+149 GN
-162 AGTGSNNNTGSNT
+162 NNNTGSNT

-247 KIVVKAENG
+247 QIVVKAENG

-267 QAAGNAGTTGCET
+267 QAAGTTGSET
-280 TTTGGENGDSENGD
+280 TTTGGENGDDGNGD
-294 AETPEDTEEV
+294 SETPEDTEEV
-304 PATETPAS
+304 DTTETPVSA
-312 QADVVINDTT
+312 ADVVINNTT
-322 YHISDSFTEEQIPAD
+322 YHIADNFTEEQIPAD
-337 FTEATVQFRGTE
+337 FTEATVNFRGTE
-349 CRGLTFNKG
+349 CRGLTFDKG
-358 TISLIYLETDNVDS
+358 TISLIYLETDNVDA
-372 TIGRFFIY
+372 TTGRFFIY

-394 SGESSYV
+394 AGESSYV

-410 VLPDSYV
+410 VLPESYV
-417 QVSLQMPESTVMT
+417 QVSLQMPENTVMT
-430 AYQLPAAEGEE
+430 AYQLPVEDGEE
-441 ASDFYVFYAV
+441 ASDFYIFYGV

-486 LAELQSEY
+486 LAALQSEY
-494 DELSRKYKDAK
+494 DELSKKYKDAK

-510 MIAVIIFVLAVAVVI
+510 MIAVLIFVLAIAVVI
-525 GLNIIFFGRK
+525 ILNIVLFGRK

-541 LIEDDNVELEDAEY
+541 LLEDDNVELEDAEY
-555 DEDTD
+555 DEDI
-560 EDLDED
+560 DED
-566 EVEDTEN
+566 EVEDTET
-573 DKKHFFGKFHG
+573 DKKPLFGKFHG
-584 LRKKRNNAD
+584 FRKKED
-593 DFLMDEDEDFS
+593 DSLQDEGD
-604 ENQIKKNSTQAD
+604 
-616 ITIIG
+616 
-621 TQPEIS
+621 EIS

-676 EEEHPINRAY
+676 EEDHPINRAY
-686 REWNDYEDEFPAP
+686 REWNDYEDEIPAP

-704 TEQTSEKKSSEENQK
+704 TEQTSEQKSSEEDQK

>member
-15 CICLMTPQMHAQAAS
+15 CICLMTPQMHAKAAS

-38 SGSINIGQTVTVT
+38 ASSLNIGQTVTVT

-78 SCTAT
+78 SCNAT

-90 ISVANDS
+90 ISVASDS
-97 FSVTLKAIS
+97 FSVTLKAIA

-132 GSSTSVTVNNE
+132 GSSTSVTVKNE
-143 AAGSST
+143 AAGSNT
-149 GNNSSAGTTGGNS
+149 GNNSSAGNNGS
-162 AGTGSNNNTGSNT
+162 SGSNGNAGNGSNT

-247 KIVVKAENG
+247 QIVVKAENG

-267 QAAGNAGTTGCET
+267 QAAGTTGSET
-280 TTTGGENGDSENGD
+280 TTTGGENGDDGNGD
-294 AETPEDTEEV
+294 SETPEDTEEV
-304 PATETPAS
+304 DTTETPVSA
-312 QADVVINDTT
+312 ADVVINNTT
-322 YHISDSFTEEQIPAD
+322 YHIADNFTEEQIPAD
-337 FTEATVQFRGTE
+337 FTEATVNFRGTE
-349 CRGLTFNKG
+349 CRGLTFDKG
-358 TISLIYLETDNVDS
+358 TISLIYLETDNVDA
-372 TIGRFFIY
+372 TTGRFFIY

-394 SGESSYV
+394 AGESSYV

-505 SFSRN
+505 SFFRN
-510 MIAVIIFVLAVAVVI
+510 MIAVLIFVLAIAVVI
-525 GLNIIFFGRK
+525 ILNIVLFGRK

-541 LIEDDNVELEDAEY
+541 LLEDDNVELEDAEY
-555 DEDTD
+555 DEDI
-560 EDLDED
+560 DED
-566 EVEDTEN
+566 EVEDTET
-573 DKKHFFGKFHG
+573 DKKPLFGKFHG
-584 LRKKRNNAD
+584 FRKKED
-593 DFLMDEDEDFS
+593 DSLLDEGD
-604 ENQIKKNSTQAD
+604 
-616 ITIIG
+616 
-621 TQPEIS
+621 EIS

-635 LDEPSQEKTKKAE
+635 LDEPSQKKTKKAE

-676 EEEHPINRAY
+676 EEDHPINRAY
-686 REWNDYEDEFPAP
+686 REWNDYEDEIPAP

-704 TEQTSEKKSSEENQK
+704 TEQTSEQKSSEEDQK

>member
-15 CICLMTPQMHAQAAS
+15 CICLMTPQMHAKAAS

-38 SGSINIGQTVTVT
+38 AGSLNIGQTVTVT

-78 SCTAT
+78 SCNAT

-90 ISVANDS
+90 ISVASDS

-118 GVIFSTAEELDSMA
+118 GVIYGTEEELDSMA
-132 GSSTSVTVNNE
+132 GSSTSVTVKNE
-143 AAGSST
+143 AAG
-149 GNNSSAGTTGGNS
+149 GNS
-162 AGTGSNNNTGSNT
+162 TNNGSSGSNGNAGNGSSSGTGSNNNTGSNT

-267 QAAGNAGTTGCET
+267 QAAGTTGSET
-280 TTTGGENGDSENGD
+280 TTTGGENGDDGNVDS
-294 AETPEDTEEV
+294 ETPEDTEEV
-304 PATETPAS
+304 DTTETPVSA
-312 QADVVINDTT
+312 ADVVINNTT
-322 YHISDSFTEEQIPAD
+322 YHIADNFTEEQIPAD
-337 FTEATVQFRGTE
+337 FTEATVNFRGAE

-358 TISLIYLETDNVDS
+358 TISLIYLETDNVDA
-372 TIGRFFIY
+372 TTGRFFIY

-394 SGESSYV
+394 AGESSYA

-410 VLPDSYV
+410 VLPESYV
-417 QVSLQMPESTVMT
+417 QVSLQMPENTVMT
-430 AYQLPAAEGEE
+430 AYQLPAEDGEE
-441 ASDFYVFYAV
+441 ASDFYIFYGV

-494 DELSRKYKDAK
+494 DELSKKYKDAK

-510 MIAVIIFVLAVAVVI
+510 MIAVLIFVLAIAVVI
-525 GLNIIFFGRK
+525 ILNIVLFGRK

-541 LIEDDNVELEDAEY
+541 LLEDDDSENEESEY
-555 DEDTD
+555 ESDE
-560 EDLDED
+560 ED
-566 EVEDTEN
+566 EFVEKSPEAPMKNAEN
-573 DKKHFFGKFHG
+573 
-584 LRKKRNNAD
+584 
-593 DFLMDEDEDFS
+593 
-604 ENQIKKNSTQAD
+604 
-616 ITIIG
+616 
-621 TQPEIS
+621 
-627 QEKTIDLV
+627 
-635 LDEPSQEKTKKAE
+635 TKKASKAGQTARTNKAGKPKKAE
-648 KIESERAKV
+648 
-657 KETKDAEDDD
+657 ETEEAQEFEEDEDD

-686 REWNDYEDEFPAP
+686 REWNDYEDEIPSQS
-699 VKKTV
+699 KKPV
-704 TEQTSEKKSSEENQK
+704 TEETSEKESSTENVKMDEQ
-719 TQPEKNETSV
+719 QKNETSI
-729 KKEKGLEVFDLND
+729 KNEKGLEVFDLND

>member
-15 CICLMTPQMHAQAAS
+15 CICLMTPQMHAKAAS

-38 SGSINIGQTVTVT
+38 AGSLNIGQTVTVT

-78 SCTAT
+78 SCNAT

-90 ISVANDS
+90 ISVASDS

-118 GVIFSTAEELDSMA
+118 GVIYGTEEELDSMA
-132 GSSTSVTVNNE
+132 GSSTSVTVKNE
-143 AAGSST
+143 AAGSNT
-149 GNNSSAGTTGGNS
+149 GN
-162 AGTGSNNNTGSNT
+162 NNNTGSNT

-247 KIVVKAENG
+247 QIVVKAENG

-267 QAAGNAGTTGCET
+267 QAAGTTGSET
-280 TTTGGENGDSENGD
+280 TTTGGENGDDGNVDS
-294 AETPEDTEEV
+294 ETPEDTEEV
-304 PATETPAS
+304 DTTETPVSA
-312 QADVVINDTT
+312 ADVVINNTT
-322 YHISDSFTEEQIPAD
+322 YHIADNFTEEQIPSD
-337 FTEATVQFRGTE
+337 FTEATVNFRGAE

-358 TISLIYLETDNVDS
+358 TISLIYLETDNVDA
-372 TIGRFFIY
+372 TTGRFFIY

-394 SGESSYV
+394 AGESSYA

-410 VLPDSYV
+410 VLPESYV
-417 QVSLQMPESTVMT
+417 QVSLQMPENTVMT
-430 AYQLPAAEGEE
+430 AYQLPAEDGEE
-441 ASDFYVFYAV
+441 ASDFYIFYGV

-486 LAELQSEY
+486 LAALQSEY
-494 DELSRKYKDAK
+494 DELSKKYKDAK

-510 MIAVIIFVLAVAVVI
+510 MIAVLIFVLAIAVVI
-525 GLNIIFFGRK
+525 ILNIVLFGRK

-541 LIEDDNVELEDAEY
+541 LLEDDDSENEESEY
-555 DEDTD
+555 ESDE
-560 EDLDED
+560 ED
-566 EVEDTEN
+566 EFVEKSPEAPMKNAEN
-573 DKKHFFGKFHG
+573 
-584 LRKKRNNAD
+584 
-593 DFLMDEDEDFS
+593 
-604 ENQIKKNSTQAD
+604 
-616 ITIIG
+616 
-621 TQPEIS
+621 
-627 QEKTIDLV
+627 
-635 LDEPSQEKTKKAE
+635 TKKASKAGQTARTNKAGKPKKAE
-648 KIESERAKV
+648 
-657 KETKDAEDDD
+657 ETEEAQEFEEDEDD

-686 REWNDYEDEFPAP
+686 REWNDYEDEIPSQS
-699 VKKTV
+699 KKPV
-704 TEQTSEKKSSEENQK
+704 TEEMSEKKSPIENEKMDVPQ
-719 TQPEKNETSV
+719 KNE
-729 KKEKGLEVFDLND
+729 KGMEVFDLND

>member
-15 CICLMTPQMHAQAAS
+15 CICLMTPQMHAKAAS

-38 SGSINIGQTVTVT
+38 AGSLNIGQTVTVT

-78 SCTAT
+78 SCNAT

-90 ISVANDS
+90 ISVASDS

-118 GVIFSTAEELDSMA
+118 GVIYGTEEELDSMA
-132 GSSTSVTVNNE
+132 GSSTSVTVKNE
-143 AAGSST
+143 AAGSNT
-149 GNNSSAGTTGGNS
+149 GN
-162 AGTGSNNNTGSNT
+162 NNNTGSNT
-175 NTAALS
+175 NAAALS

-247 KIVVKAENG
+247 QIVVKAENG

-267 QAAGNAGTTGCET
+267 QAAGTTGSET
-280 TTTGGENGDSENGD
+280 TTTGGENGDDGNGD
-294 AETPEDTEEV
+294 SETPEDTEEV
-304 PATETPAS
+304 DTTETPVPA
-312 QADVVINDTT
+312 ADVVINNTT
-322 YHISDSFTEEQIPAD
+322 YHIADNFTEEQIPAD
-337 FTEATVQFRGTE
+337 FTEATVNFRGTE
-349 CRGLTFNKG
+349 CRGLTFDKG
-358 TISLIYLETDNVDS
+358 TISLIYLETDNVDA
-372 TIGRFFIY
+372 TTGRFFIY

-394 SGESSYV
+394 AGESSYV

-410 VLPDSYV
+410 VLPESYV
-417 QVSLQMPESTVMT
+417 QVSLQMPENTVMT
-430 AYQLPAAEGEE
+430 AYQLPAEDGEE
-441 ASDFYVFYAV
+441 ASDFYIFYGV

-494 DELSRKYKDAK
+494 DELSKKYKDAK

-510 MIAVIIFVLAVAVVI
+510 MIAVIIFVLAIAVVVI
-525 GLNIIFFGRK
+525 LNIVLFGRK

-541 LIEDDNVELEDAEY
+541 LLEDDDSENEESEY
-555 DEDTD
+555 ESDE
-560 EDLDED
+560 ED
-566 EVEDTEN
+566 EFVEKSPEAPMKNAEN
-573 DKKHFFGKFHG
+573 
-584 LRKKRNNAD
+584 
-593 DFLMDEDEDFS
+593 
-604 ENQIKKNSTQAD
+604 
-616 ITIIG
+616 
-621 TQPEIS
+621 
-627 QEKTIDLV
+627 
-635 LDEPSQEKTKKAE
+635 TKKASKAGQTARTNKAGKPKKAE
-648 KIESERAKV
+648 
-657 KETKDAEDDD
+657 ETEEAQEFEEDEDD

-686 REWNDYEDEFPAP
+686 REWNDYEDEIPSP
-699 VKKTV
+699 SKKPV
-704 TEQTSEKKSSEENQK
+704 TEEMSEKKSSTENVKMDEQ
-719 TQPEKNETSV
+719 QKNETSI
-729 KKEKGLEVFDLND
+729 KNEKGLEVFDLND

>member
-15 CICLMTPQMHAQAAS
+15 CICLMTPQMHAKAAS

-38 SGSINIGQTVTVT
+38 AGSLNIGQTVTVT

-78 SCTAT
+78 SCNAT

-90 ISVANDS
+90 ISVASDS

-118 GVIFSTAEELDSMA
+118 GVIYGTEEELDSMA
-132 GSSTSVTVNNE
+132 GSSTSVTVKNE
-143 AAGSST
+143 AAGSNT
-149 GNNSSAGTTGGNS
+149 GN
-162 AGTGSNNNTGSNT
+162 NNNTGSNT

-247 KIVVKAENG
+247 QIVVKAENG

-267 QAAGNAGTTGCET
+267 QAAGTTGSET
-280 TTTGGENGDSENGD
+280 TTTGGENGDDGNVDS
-294 AETPEDTEEV
+294 ETPEDTEEV
-304 PATETPAS
+304 DTTETPVSA
-312 QADVVINDTT
+312 ADVVINNTT
-322 YHISDSFTEEQIPAD
+322 YHIADNFTEEQIPSD
-337 FTEATVQFRGTE
+337 FTEATVNFRGAE

-358 TISLIYLETDNVDS
+358 TISLIYLETDNVDA
-372 TIGRFFIY
+372 TTGRFFIY

-394 SGESSYV
+394 AGESSYA

-410 VLPDSYV
+410 VLPESYV
-417 QVSLQMPESTVMT
+417 QVSLQMPENTVMT
-430 AYQLPAAEGEE
+430 AYQLPAEDGEE
-441 ASDFYVFYAV
+441 ASDFYIFYGV

-486 LAELQSEY
+486 LAALQSEY
-494 DELSRKYKDAK
+494 DELSKKYKDAK

-510 MIAVIIFVLAVAVVI
+510 LIAVLIFVLAIAVVVI
-525 GLNIIFFGRK
+525 LNIMLFGRK

-541 LIEDDNVELEDAEY
+541 LSEDNDPELDEPENEDDEANEE
-555 DEDTD
+555 
-560 EDLDED
+560 
-566 EVEDTEN
+566 TETE
-573 DKKHFFGKFHG
+573 KKPFLGKFHG
-584 LRKKRNNAD
+584 FRKKEK
-593 DFLMDEDEDFS
+593 DEDE
-604 ENQIKKNSTQAD
+604 
-616 ITIIG
+616 
-621 TQPEIS
+621 
-627 QEKTIDLV
+627 
-635 LDEPSQEKTKKAE
+635 
-648 KIESERAKV
+648 
-657 KETKDAEDDD
+657 DD

-686 REWNDYEDEFPAP
+686 REWNDYEDEIPSQS
-699 VKKTV
+699 KKPV
-704 TEQTSEKKSSEENQK
+704 TEETSEKESSTENVKMDEQ
-719 TQPEKNETSV
+719 QKNETSI
-729 KKEKGLEVFDLND
+729 KNEKGLEVFDLND

>member
-1 MKKKLGVIITLLTL
+1 MESKMKKKLGVIITLLTL
-15 CICLMTPQMHAQAAS
+15 CICLMTPQMHAKAAS

-118 GVIFSTAEELDSMA
+118 GVIYGTEEELDSMA
-132 GSSTSVTVNNE
+132 GSSTSVTVKNE
-143 AAGSST
+143 AVGSS
-149 GNNSSAGTTGGNS
+149 
-162 AGTGSNNNTGSNT
+162 TGSNNNTGSNT

-267 QAAGNAGTTGCET
+267 QAAGNAGTTGGET

-337 FTEATVQFRGTE
+337 FTEATVQFRGTG

-394 SGESSYV
+394 AGESSYV

-486 LAELQSEY
+486 LAALQSEY

-621 TQPEIS
+621 TQPEIR

-704 TEQTSEKKSSEENQK
+704 TEQTSEQKSSEEDQK
-719 TQPEKNETSV
+719 TQPEKNETFV

>member
-15 CICLMTPQMHAQAAS
+15 CICLMTPQMHAKAAS

-38 SGSINIGQTVTVT
+38 AGSLNIGQTVTVT

-78 SCTAT
+78 SCNAT

-90 ISVANDS
+90 ISVASDS

-118 GVIFSTAEELDSMA
+118 GVIYGTEEELDSMA
-132 GSSTSVTVNNE
+132 GSSTSVTVKNE
-143 AAGSST
+143 AAGSNT
-149 GNNSSAGTTGGNS
+149 GN
-162 AGTGSNNNTGSNT
+162 NNNTGSNT

-247 KIVVKAENG
+247 QIVVKAENG

-267 QAAGNAGTTGCET
+267 QAAGTTGSET
-280 TTTGGENGDSENGD
+280 TTTGGENGDDGNGD
-294 AETPEDTEEV
+294 SETPEDTEEV
-304 PATETPAS
+304 DTTETPVSA
-312 QADVVINDTT
+312 ADVVINNTT
-322 YHISDSFTEEQIPAD
+322 YHIADNFTEEQIPAD
-337 FTEATVQFRGTE
+337 FTEATVNFRGTE
-349 CRGLTFNKG
+349 CRGLTFDKG
-358 TISLIYLETDNVDS
+358 TISLIYLETDNVDA
-372 TIGRFFIY
+372 TTGRFFIY

-394 SGESSYV
+394 AGESSYV

-410 VLPDSYV
+410 VLPESYV
-417 QVSLQMPESTVMT
+417 QVSLQMPENTVMT
-430 AYQLPAAEGEE
+430 AYQLPAEDGEE
-441 ASDFYVFYAV
+441 ASDFYIFYGV

-486 LAELQSEY
+486 LAALQSEY
-494 DELSRKYKDAK
+494 DELSKKYKDAK

-510 MIAVIIFVLAVAVVI
+510 MIAVIIFVLAIAVVI
-525 GLNIIFFGRK
+525 ILNIVLFGRK

-541 LIEDDNVELEDAEY
+541 LLEDDDSENEESEY
-555 DEDTD
+555 ESDE
-560 EDLDED
+560 ED
-566 EVEDTEN
+566 EFVEKSPEAPMKNAEN
-573 DKKHFFGKFHG
+573 
-584 LRKKRNNAD
+584 
-593 DFLMDEDEDFS
+593 
-604 ENQIKKNSTQAD
+604 
-616 ITIIG
+616 
-621 TQPEIS
+621 
-627 QEKTIDLV
+627 
-635 LDEPSQEKTKKAE
+635 TKKASKAGQTARTNKAGKPKKAE
-648 KIESERAKV
+648 
-657 KETKDAEDDD
+657 ETEEAQEFEEDEDD

-686 REWNDYEDEFPAP
+686 REWNDYEDEIPSP
-699 VKKTV
+699 SKKPV
-704 TEQTSEKKSSEENQK
+704 TEEMSEKKSPIENEKMDVPQ
-719 TQPEKNETSV
+719 KNE
-729 KKEKGLEVFDLND
+729 KGMEVFDLND

>member
-15 CICLMTPQMHAQAAS
+15 CICLMTPQMHAKAAS

-38 SGSINIGQTVTVT
+38 AGSLNIGQTVTVT

-78 SCTAT
+78 SCNAT

-90 ISVANDS
+90 ISVASDS

-118 GVIFSTAEELDSMA
+118 GVIYGTEEELDSMA
-132 GSSTSVTVNNE
+132 GSSTSVTVKNE
-143 AAGSST
+143 AAGSN
-149 GNNSSAGTTGGNS
+149 GNAGNGSSS
-162 AGTGSNNNTGSNT
+162 GTGSNNNTGS

-207 TATVDNSVTSIA
+207 TAAVDNSVTSIA
-219 VSATPVNEKATIESV
+219 VSATPVNEKATVESV

-267 QAAGNAGTTGCET
+267 QAAGTTGSET
-280 TTTGGENGDSENGD
+280 TTTGSENGD
-294 AETPEDTEEV
+294 DGNGDSETPEDTEEV
-304 PATETPAS
+304 DTTETPVSA
-312 QADVVINDTT
+312 ADVVINNTT
-322 YHISDSFTEEQIPAD
+322 YHIADNFTEEQIPAD
-337 FTEATVQFRGTE
+337 FTEATVNFRGTE
-349 CRGLTFNKG
+349 CRGLTFDKG
-358 TISLIYLETDNVDS
+358 TISLIYLETDNVDA
-372 TIGRFFIY
+372 TTGRFFIY

-394 SGESSYV
+394 AGESSYV

-410 VLPDSYV
+410 VLPESYV
-417 QVSLQMPESTVMT
+417 QVSLQMPENTVMT
-430 AYQLPAAEGEE
+430 AYQLPVEDGEE
-441 ASDFYVFYAV
+441 ASDFYIFYGV

-486 LAELQSEY
+486 LAALQSEY
-494 DELSRKYKDAK
+494 DELSKKYKDAK

-510 MIAVIIFVLAVAVVI
+510 MIAVLIFVLAIAVVVK
-525 GLNIIFFGRK
+525 LNIMLFGRK

-541 LIEDDNVELEDAEY
+541 LSEDDDPELDEPE
-555 DEDTD
+555 DEDD
-560 EDLDED
+560 EANE
-566 EVEDTEN
+566 ETETE
-573 DKKHFFGKFHG
+573 KKPLLGKFHG
-584 LRKKRNNAD
+584 FRKKEKN
-593 DFLMDEDEDFS
+593 EDE
-604 ENQIKKNSTQAD
+604 
-616 ITIIG
+616 
-621 TQPEIS
+621 
-627 QEKTIDLV
+627 
-635 LDEPSQEKTKKAE
+635 
-648 KIESERAKV
+648 
-657 KETKDAEDDD
+657 DD

-686 REWNDYEDEFPAP
+686 REWNDYEDEIPSQS
-699 VKKTV
+699 KKPV
-704 TEQTSEKKSSEENQK
+704 TEETSEKESSTENVKMDEQ
-719 TQPEKNETSV
+719 QKNETSI
-729 KKEKGLEVFDLND
+729 KNEKGLEVFDLND

>member
-15 CICLMTPQMHAQAAS
+15 CICLMTPQMHAKAAS

-38 SGSINIGQTVTVT
+38 AGSLNIGQTVTVT

-78 SCTAT
+78 SCNAT

-90 ISVANDS
+90 ISVASDS

-118 GVIFSTAEELDSMA
+118 GVIYGTEEELDSMA
-132 GSSTSVTVNNE
+132 GSSTSVTVKNE
-143 AAGSST
+143 AAGSN
-149 GNNSSAGTTGGNS
+149 GNAGNGSSS
-162 AGTGSNNNTGSNT
+162 GTGSNNNTGS

-247 KIVVKAENG
+247 QIVVKAENG

-267 QAAGNAGTTGCET
+267 QAAGTTGSET
-280 TTTGGENGDSENGD
+280 TTTGGENGDDGNGD
-294 AETPEDTEEV
+294 SETPEDTEEV
-304 PATETPAS
+304 DTTETPVSA
-312 QADVVINDTT
+312 ADVVINNTT
-322 YHISDSFTEEQIPAD
+322 YHIADNFTEEQIPAD
-337 FTEATVQFRGTE
+337 FTEATVNFRGTE
-349 CRGLTFNKG
+349 CRGLTFDKG
-358 TISLIYLETDNVDS
+358 TISLIYLETDNVDA
-372 TIGRFFIY
+372 TTGRFFIY

-394 SGESSYV
+394 AGESSYV

-410 VLPDSYV
+410 VLPESYV
-417 QVSLQMPESTVMT
+417 QVSLQMPENTVMT
-430 AYQLPAAEGEE
+430 AYQLPVEDGEE
-441 ASDFYVFYAV
+441 ASDFYIFYGV

-486 LAELQSEY
+486 LAALQSQY
-494 DELSRKYKDAK
+494 DELSKKYKDAK

-510 MIAVIIFVLAVAVVI
+510 MIAVLIFVLAIAVVI
-525 GLNIIFFGRK
+525 ILNIMLFGRK

-541 LIEDDNVELEDAEY
+541 LSEDNDPELDEPENEDDEANEE
-555 DEDTD
+555 
-560 EDLDED
+560 
-566 EVEDTEN
+566 TETE
-573 DKKHFFGKFHG
+573 KKPFLGKFHG
-584 LRKKRNNAD
+584 FRKKEKN
-593 DFLMDEDEDFS
+593 EDE
-604 ENQIKKNSTQAD
+604 
-616 ITIIG
+616 
-621 TQPEIS
+621 
-627 QEKTIDLV
+627 
-635 LDEPSQEKTKKAE
+635 
-648 KIESERAKV
+648 
-657 KETKDAEDDD
+657 DD

-686 REWNDYEDEFPAP
+686 REWNDYEDEIPSQS
-699 VKKTV
+699 KKPV
-704 TEQTSEKKSSEENQK
+704 TEETSEKESSTENVKMDEQ
-719 TQPEKNETSV
+719 QKNETSI
-729 KKEKGLEVFDLND
+729 KNEKGL
-742 L
+742 

>member
-15 CICLMTPQMHAQAAS
+15 CICLMIPQMHAQAAS

-118 GVIFSTAEELDSMA
+118 GVIYGTEEELDSMA
-132 GSSTSVTVNNE
+132 GSSTSVTVKNE
-143 AAGSST
+143 AVGSS
-149 GNNSSAGTTGGNS
+149 
-162 AGTGSNNNTGSNT
+162 TGSNNNTGSNT

-267 QAAGNAGTTGCET
+267 QAAGNAGTTGGET

-337 FTEATVQFRGTE
+337 FTEAAVQFRGTE

-486 LAELQSEY
+486 LAALQSEY
-494 DELSRKYKDAK
+494 DELSKKYKDVK

-510 MIAVIIFVLAVAVVI
+510 MIAVIIFVLAIAVVVI
-525 GLNIIFFGRK
+525 LNILLFGRK

-541 LIEDDNVELEDAEY
+541 LLEDDNVELEDAEY
-555 DEDTD
+555 DEDI
-560 EDLDED
+560 DED
-566 EVEDTEN
+566 EVEDTET
-573 DKKHFFGKFHG
+573 DKKPLFGKFHG
-584 LRKKRNNAD
+584 FRKKED
-593 DFLMDEDEDFS
+593 DSLLDEGD
-604 ENQIKKNSTQAD
+604 
-616 ITIIG
+616 
-621 TQPEIS
+621 EIS

-635 LDEPSQEKTKKAE
+635 LDEPSQKKTKKAE

-676 EEEHPINRAY
+676 EEDHPINRAY
-686 REWNDYEDEFPAP
+686 REWNDYEDEIPAP

-704 TEQTSEKKSSEENQK
+704 TEQTSEQKSSEEDQK

>member
-15 CICLMTPQMHAQAAS
+15 CICLMTPQMHAKAAS

-38 SGSINIGQTVTVT
+38 ASSLNIGQTVTVT

-78 SCTAT
+78 SCNAT

-90 ISVANDS
+90 ISVASDS

-118 GVIFSTAEELDSMA
+118 GVIYGTEEELDSMA
-132 GSSTSVTVNNE
+132 GSSTSVTVKNE
-143 AAGSST
+143 AAGSNT
-149 GNNSSAGTTGGNS
+149 GN
-162 AGTGSNNNTGSNT
+162 NNNTGSNT
-175 NTAALS
+175 NAAALS

-234 TGNTNLAVGANVV
+234 TGNTNLAVGTNVV

-267 QAAGNAGTTGCET
+267 QAAGTTGSET
-280 TTTGGENGDSENGD
+280 TTTGGENGDDGNGD
-294 AETPEDTEEV
+294 SETPEDTEEV
-304 PATETPAS
+304 DTTETPVSA
-312 QADVVINDTT
+312 ADVVINNTT
-322 YHISDSFTEEQIPAD
+322 YHIADNFTEEQIPAD
-337 FTEATVQFRGTE
+337 FTEATVNFRGTE
-349 CRGLTFNKG
+349 CRGLTFDKG
-358 TISLIYLETDNVDS
+358 TISLIYLETDNVDA
-372 TIGRFFIY
+372 TTGRFFIY

-394 SGESSYV
+394 AGESSYV

-410 VLPDSYV
+410 VLPESYV

-486 LAELQSEY
+486 LAALQSEY
-494 DELSRKYKDAK
+494 DELSKKYKDAK

-510 MIAVIIFVLAVAVVI
+510 MIAVIIFVLAIAVVVI
-525 GLNIIFFGRK
+525 LNIMLFGRK

-541 LIEDDNVELEDAEY
+541 LSEDNDPELDEPENEDDEANEE
-555 DEDTD
+555 
-560 EDLDED
+560 
-566 EVEDTEN
+566 TETE
-573 DKKHFFGKFHG
+573 KKPFLGKFHG
-584 LRKKRNNAD
+584 FRKKEKN
-593 DFLMDEDEDFS
+593 EDE
-604 ENQIKKNSTQAD
+604 
-616 ITIIG
+616 
-621 TQPEIS
+621 
-627 QEKTIDLV
+627 
-635 LDEPSQEKTKKAE
+635 
-648 KIESERAKV
+648 
-657 KETKDAEDDD
+657 DD

-686 REWNDYEDEFPAP
+686 REWNDYEDEIPSTSE
-699 VKKTV
+699 KSV
-704 TEQTSEKKSSEENQK
+704 TEEKSEKKSSTENEKMDVPQ
-719 TQPEKNETSV
+719 KNETSV
-729 KKEKGLEVFDLND
+729 KNEKGMEVFDLND

>member
-15 CICLMTPQMHAQAAS
+15 CICLMTPQMHAKAAS

-38 SGSINIGQTVTVT
+38 AGSLNIGQTVTVT

-64 NMVLTYDAGILEFV
+64 NMVLTFDAGILEFV
-78 SCTAT
+78 SCNAT

-90 ISVANDS
+90 ISVASDS
-97 FSVTLKAIS
+97 FSVTLKAIA

-132 GSSTSVTVNNE
+132 GSSTSVTVKNE
-143 AAGSST
+143 AAG
-149 GNNSSAGTTGGNS
+149 GNS
-162 AGTGSNNNTGSNT
+162 TNNGSSGSNGNAGNGSSSGTGSNNNTGSNT

-247 KIVVKAENG
+247 QIVVKAENG

-267 QAAGNAGTTGCET
+267 QAAGTTGSET
-280 TTTGGENGDSENGD
+280 TTTGGENGDDGNGD
-294 AETPEDTEEV
+294 SETPEDTEEV
-304 PATETPAS
+304 DTTETPVSA
-312 QADVVINDTT
+312 ADVVINNTT
-322 YHISDSFTEEQIPAD
+322 YHIADNFTEEQIPAD
-337 FTEATVQFRGTE
+337 FTEATVNFRGAE

-358 TISLIYLETDNVDS
+358 TISLIYLETDNVDA
-372 TIGRFFIY
+372 TTGRFFIY

-394 SGESSYV
+394 AGESSYV

-410 VLPDSYV
+410 VLPESYV
-417 QVSLQMPESTVMT
+417 QVSLQMPENTVMT
-430 AYQLPAAEGEE
+430 AYQLPVEDGEE
-441 ASDFYVFYAV
+441 ASDFYIFYGV

-486 LAELQSEY
+486 LAALQSEY
-494 DELSRKYKDAK
+494 DELSKKYKDAK

-510 MIAVIIFVLAVAVVI
+510 MIAVIIFVLAIAAVVI
-525 GLNIIFFGRK
+525 LNIVLFGRK

-541 LIEDDNVELEDAEY
+541 LLEDDDSENEESEY
-555 DEDTD
+555 ESDE
-560 EDLDED
+560 ED
-566 EVEDTEN
+566 EFVEKSPEAPMKNAEN
-573 DKKHFFGKFHG
+573 
-584 LRKKRNNAD
+584 
-593 DFLMDEDEDFS
+593 
-604 ENQIKKNSTQAD
+604 
-616 ITIIG
+616 
-621 TQPEIS
+621 
-627 QEKTIDLV
+627 
-635 LDEPSQEKTKKAE
+635 TKKASKAGQTARTNKAGKPKKAE
-648 KIESERAKV
+648 
-657 KETKDAEDDD
+657 ETEEAQEFEEDEDD

-686 REWNDYEDEFPAP
+686 REWNDYEDEIPSQS
-699 VKKTV
+699 KKPV
-704 TEQTSEKKSSEENQK
+704 TEETSEKESSTENVKMDEQ
-719 TQPEKNETSV
+719 QKNETSI
-729 KKEKGLEVFDLND
+729 KNEKGLEVFDLND

>member
-15 CICLMTPQMHAQAAS
+15 CICLMTPQMHAKAAS

-38 SGSINIGQTVTVT
+38 AGSLNIGQTVTVT

-78 SCTAT
+78 SCNAT

-90 ISVANDS
+90 ISVASDS
-97 FSVTLKAIS
+97 FSVTLKAIA

-132 GSSTSVTVNNE
+132 GSSTSVTVKNE
-143 AAGSST
+143 AAG
-149 GNNSSAGTTGGNS
+149 GNS
-162 AGTGSNNNTGSNT
+162 TNNGSSGSNGNAGNGSSSGTGSNNNTGSNT

-247 KIVVKAENG
+247 QIVVKAENG

-267 QAAGNAGTTGCET
+267 QAAGTTGSET
-280 TTTGGENGDSENGD
+280 TTTGGENGDDGNGD
-294 AETPEDTEEV
+294 SETPEDTEEV
-304 PATETPAS
+304 DTTETPVSA
-312 QADVVINDTT
+312 ADVVINNTT
-322 YHISDSFTEEQIPAD
+322 YHIADNFTEEQIPAD
-337 FTEATVQFRGTE
+337 FTEATVNFRGAE

-358 TISLIYLETDNVDS
+358 TISLIYLETDNVDA
-372 TIGRFFIY
+372 TTGRFFIY

-394 SGESSYV
+394 AGESSYV

-410 VLPDSYV
+410 VLPESYV
-417 QVSLQMPESTVMT
+417 QVSLQMPENTVMT
-430 AYQLPAAEGEE
+430 AYQLPAEDGEE
-441 ASDFYVFYAV
+441 ASDFYIFYAV

-486 LAELQSEY
+486 LAALQSQY
-494 DELSRKYKDAK
+494 DELSKKYKDAK

-510 MIAVIIFVLAVAVVI
+510 MIAVIIFVLAIAAVVI
-525 GLNIIFFGRK
+525 LNIVLFGRK

-541 LIEDDNVELEDAEY
+541 LLEDDDSENEESEY
-555 DEDTD
+555 ESDE
-560 EDLDED
+560 ED
-566 EVEDTEN
+566 EFVEKSPEAPMKNAEN
-573 DKKHFFGKFHG
+573 
-584 LRKKRNNAD
+584 
-593 DFLMDEDEDFS
+593 
-604 ENQIKKNSTQAD
+604 
-616 ITIIG
+616 
-621 TQPEIS
+621 
-627 QEKTIDLV
+627 
-635 LDEPSQEKTKKAE
+635 TKKASKAGQTARTNKAGKPKKAE
-648 KIESERAKV
+648 
-657 KETKDAEDDD
+657 ETEEAQEFEEDEDD

-686 REWNDYEDEFPAP
+686 REWNDYEDEIPSQS
-699 VKKTV
+699 KKPV
-704 TEQTSEKKSSEENQK
+704 TEETSEKESSTENVKMDEQ
-719 TQPEKNETSV
+719 QKNETSI
-729 KKEKGLEVFDLND
+729 KNEKGLEVFDLND

>member
-15 CICLMTPQMHAQAAS
+15 CICLMTPQMHAKAAS

-38 SGSINIGQTVTVT
+38 ASSLNIGQTVTVT

-78 SCTAT
+78 SCNAT

-90 ISVANDS
+90 ISVASDS

-118 GVIFSTAEELDSMA
+118 GVIYGTEEELDSMA
-132 GSSTSVTVNNE
+132 GSSTSVTVKNE
-143 AAGSST
+143 AAGSN
-149 GNNSSAGTTGGNS
+149 GNAGNGSSS
-162 AGTGSNNNTGSNT
+162 GTGSNNNTGS

-247 KIVVKAENG
+247 QIVVKAENG

-267 QAAGNAGTTGCET
+267 QAAGTTGSET
-280 TTTGGENGDSENGD
+280 TTTGGENGDDGNGD
-294 AETPEDTEEV
+294 SETPEDTEEV
-304 PATETPAS
+304 DTTETPVSA
-312 QADVVINDTT
+312 ADVVINNTT
-322 YHISDSFTEEQIPAD
+322 YHIADNFTEEQIPAD
-337 FTEATVQFRGTE
+337 FTEATVNFRGTE
-349 CRGLTFNKG
+349 CRGLTFDKG
-358 TISLIYLETDNVDS
+358 TISLIYLETDNVDA
-372 TIGRFFIY
+372 TTGRFFIY

-394 SGESSYV
+394 AGESSYV

-486 LAELQSEY
+486 LAALQSQY
-494 DELSRKYKDAK
+494 DELSKKYKDAK

-510 MIAVIIFVLAVAVVI
+510 MIAVIIFVLAIAVVVI
-525 GLNIIFFGRK
+525 LNIMLFGRK

-541 LIEDDNVELEDAEY
+541 LSED
-555 DEDTD
+555 
-560 EDLDED
+560 
-566 EVEDTEN
+566 N
-573 DKKHFFGKFHG
+573 D
-584 LRKKRNNAD
+584 
-593 DFLMDEDEDFS
+593 
-604 ENQIKKNSTQAD
+604 
-616 ITIIG
+616 
-621 TQPEIS
+621 PE
-627 QEKTIDLV
+627 
-635 LDEPSQEKTKKAE
+635 LDEPENEDDEANEETETEKKPFLGKFRGFRKKE
-648 KIESERAKV
+648 KN
-657 KETKDAEDDD
+657 EDEDD

-686 REWNDYEDEFPAP
+686 REWNDYEDEIPSTSE
-699 VKKTV
+699 KSV
-704 TEQTSEKKSSEENQK
+704 TEEKSEKKSSTENEKMDVLQ
-719 TQPEKNETSV
+719 KNETSV
-729 KKEKGLEVFDLND
+729 KNEKGMEVFDLND

>member
-15 CICLMTPQMHAQAAS
+15 CICLMTPQMHAKAAS

-38 SGSINIGQTVTVT
+38 ASSLNIGQTVTVT
-51 AKALSASGDSAYA
+51 AKAFSESGDSAFA

-78 SCTAT
+78 SCNTT

-97 FSVTLKAIS
+97 FSVTLKAIA

-132 GSSTSVTVNNE
+132 GSSTSVTVKNE
-143 AAGSST
+143 AAGGNST
-149 GNNSSAGTTGGNS
+149 NNGGSGNNGNS
-162 AGTGSNNNTGSNT
+162 GNNGSSGNNGNVGNGSS
-175 NTAALS
+175 TAALS

-207 TATVDNSVTSIA
+207 TAAVDNSVTSIA

-234 TGNTNLAVGANVV
+234 TGNTNLAVGTNVV

-267 QAAGNAGTTGCET
+267 QAAGNSGSAAA
-280 TTTGGENGDSENGD
+280 TTGGENGDSGNGD
-294 AETPEDTEEV
+294 DGNDDSGDPGDTEEV
-304 PATETPAS
+304 DATETPVPA
-312 QADVVINDTT
+312 ADVVINNTT
-322 YHISDSFTEEQIPAD
+322 YHIADNFTEEQIPAD
-337 FTEATVQFRGTE
+337 FTEATVNFRGAE

-358 TISLIYLETDNVDS
+358 TISLIYLETDNVDA
-372 TIGRFFIY
+372 TTGRFFIY

-394 SGESSYV
+394 AGESSYA

-410 VLPDSYV
+410 VLPESYV
-417 QVSLQMPESTVMT
+417 QVSLQMPENTVMT
-430 AYQLPAAEGEE
+430 AYQLPAEDGEE
-441 ASDFYVFYAV
+441 TSDFYIFYGV

-477 ETADSSSDD
+477 ESADSSSDD

-494 DELSRKYKDAK
+494 DELSKKYKDAK

-510 MIAVIIFVLAVAVVI
+510 MIAVIIFVLAIAVVVI
-525 GLNIIFFGRK
+525 LNIMLFGRK

-541 LIEDDNVELEDAEY
+541 LLEVDNVELEDAEY
-555 DEDTD
+555 DEDI
-560 EDLDED
+560 DED
-566 EVEDTEN
+566 EVEDTET
-573 DKKHFFGKFHG
+573 DKKPLFGKFHG
-584 LRKKRNNAD
+584 FRKKED
-593 DFLMDEDEDFS
+593 DSLLDEGD
-604 ENQIKKNSTQAD
+604 
-616 ITIIG
+616 
-621 TQPEIS
+621 EIS

-676 EEEHPINRAY
+676 EEDHPINRAY
-686 REWNDYEDEFPAP
+686 REWNDYEDEFPTP

-704 TEQTSEKKSSEENQK
+704 TEQTSEQKSSDEDQK
-719 TQPEKNETSV
+719 TQPQENETSV

>member
-15 CICLMTPQMHAQAAS
+15 CICLMTPQMHAKAAS

-38 SGSINIGQTVTVT
+38 AGSLNIGQTVTVT

-78 SCTAT
+78 SCNAT

-90 ISVANDS
+90 ISVASDS

-118 GVIFSTAEELDSMA
+118 GVIYGTEEELDSMA
-132 GSSTSVTVNNE
+132 GSSTSVTVKNE
-143 AAGSST
+143 AAGSNT
-149 GNNSSAGTTGGNS
+149 GNNS
-162 AGTGSNNNTGSNT
+162 NTGSNT

-247 KIVVKAENG
+247 QIVVKAENG

-267 QAAGNAGTTGCET
+267 QAAGTTGSET
-280 TTTGGENGDSENGD
+280 TTTGGENGDDGNVDS
-294 AETPEDTEEV
+294 ETPEDTEEV
-304 PATETPAS
+304 DTTETPVSA
-312 QADVVINDTT
+312 ADVVINNTT
-322 YHISDSFTEEQIPAD
+322 YHIADNFTEEQIPSD
-337 FTEATVQFRGTE
+337 FTEATVNFRGAE

-358 TISLIYLETDNVDS
+358 TISLIYLETDNVDA
-372 TIGRFFIY
+372 TTGRFFIY

-394 SGESSYV
+394 AGESSYA

-410 VLPDSYV
+410 VLPESYV
-417 QVSLQMPESTVMT
+417 QVSLQMPENTVMT
-430 AYQLPAAEGEE
+430 AYQLPAEDGEE
-441 ASDFYVFYAV
+441 ASDFYIFYGV

-486 LAELQSEY
+486 LAALQSEY
-494 DELSRKYKDAK
+494 DELSKKYKDAK

-510 MIAVIIFVLAVAVVI
+510 MIAVLIFVLAIAVVI
-525 GLNIIFFGRK
+525 ILNIVLFGRK

-541 LIEDDNVELEDAEY
+541 LLEDNDSENEESEY
-555 DEDTD
+555 ESDE
-560 EDLDED
+560 ED
-566 EVEDTEN
+566 EFVEKSPEAPMKNAEN
-573 DKKHFFGKFHG
+573 
-584 LRKKRNNAD
+584 
-593 DFLMDEDEDFS
+593 
-604 ENQIKKNSTQAD
+604 
-616 ITIIG
+616 
-621 TQPEIS
+621 
-627 QEKTIDLV
+627 
-635 LDEPSQEKTKKAE
+635 TKKASKAGQTARTNKAGKPKKAE
-648 KIESERAKV
+648 
-657 KETKDAEDDD
+657 ETEEAQEFEEDEDD
-667 YFDDEEEYI
+667 YFDDEEEFI

-686 REWNDYEDEFPAP
+686 REWNDYEDEIPSQS
-699 VKKTV
+699 KKPV
-704 TEQTSEKKSSEENQK
+704 TEETSEKESSTENVKMDEQ
-719 TQPEKNETSV
+719 QKNETSI
-729 KKEKGLEVFDLND
+729 KNEKGLEVFDLND

>member
-15 CICLMTPQMHAQAAS
+15 FICLMTPQMHVQAAS

-38 SGSINIGQTVTVT
+38 ASSLNIGQTVTVT
-51 AKALSASGDSAYA
+51 AKALGASGESAYA
-64 NMVLTYDAGILEFV
+64 NMVLTYDASILEFV

-97 FSVTLKAIS
+97 FSVTLKAIA
-106 AGKASISLSATD
+106 AGKASLSLSATD
-118 GVIFSTAEELDSMA
+118 GVIFSTAEELESMA

-143 AAGSST
+143 ASE
-149 GNNSSAGTTGGNS
+149 
-162 AGTGSNNNTGSNT
+162 
-175 NTAALS
+175 S

-247 KIVVKAENG
+247 QIVVKAENG

-267 QAAGNAGTTGCET
+267 QAAGTTGSET
-280 TTTGGENGDSENGD
+280 TATGGENGDDGNGD
-294 AETPEDTEEV
+294 SETPEDTEEV
-304 PATETPAS
+304 DTTETQVSA
-312 QADVVINDTT
+312 ADVVINNTT
-322 YHISDSFTEEQIPAD
+322 YHIADNFTEEQIPAD
-337 FTEATVQFRGTE
+337 FIEATVNFRGTE
-349 CRGLTFNKG
+349 CRGLTFDKG
-358 TISLIYLETDNVDS
+358 TISLIYLETDNVDA
-372 TIGRFFIY
+372 TTGRFFIY

-394 SGESSYV
+394 AGESSYV

-410 VLPDSYV
+410 VLPESYV
-417 QVSLQMPESTVMT
+417 QVSLQMPENTVMT
-430 AYQLPAAEGEE
+430 AYQLPVEDGEE
-441 ASDFYVFYAV
+441 ASDFYIFYGV

-486 LAELQSEY
+486 LAALQSEY
-494 DELSRKYKDAK
+494 DELSKKYKDAK

-510 MIAVIIFVLAVAVVI
+510 MIAVLIFVLAIAVVI
-525 GLNIIFFGRK
+525 ILNIVLFGRK

-541 LIEDDNVELEDAEY
+541 LLDDDDSENEESEY
-555 DEDTD
+555 ESDE
-560 EDLDED
+560 ED
-566 EVEDTEN
+566 EFVEKSPEAPMKNAEN
-573 DKKHFFGKFHG
+573 
-584 LRKKRNNAD
+584 
-593 DFLMDEDEDFS
+593 
-604 ENQIKKNSTQAD
+604 
-616 ITIIG
+616 
-621 TQPEIS
+621 
-627 QEKTIDLV
+627 
-635 LDEPSQEKTKKAE
+635 TKKASKAGQTARTNKAGKPKKAE
-648 KIESERAKV
+648 
-657 KETKDAEDDD
+657 ETEEAQEFEEDEDD

-686 REWNDYEDEFPAP
+686 REWNDYEDEIPSP
-699 VKKTV
+699 SKKPV
-704 TEQTSEKKSSEENQK
+704 TEEMSEKKSPIENEKMDVPQ
-719 TQPEKNETSV
+719 KNE
-729 KKEKGLEVFDLND
+729 KGMEVFDLND

>member
-15 CICLMTPQMHAQAAS
+15 CICLMTPQMHAKAAS

-38 SGSINIGQTVTVT
+38 AGSLNIGQTVTVT

-78 SCTAT
+78 SCNAT

-90 ISVANDS
+90 ISVASDS
-97 FSVTLKAIS
+97 FSVTLKAIA

-132 GSSTSVTVNNE
+132 GSSTSVTVKNE
-143 AAGSST
+143 AAGNNT
-149 GNNSSAGTTGGNS
+149 GN
-162 AGTGSNNNTGSNT
+162 NNNTGSNT
-175 NTAALS
+175 NAAALS

-234 TGNTNLAVGANVV
+234 TGNTNLAVGTNVV

-267 QAAGNAGTTGCET
+267 QAAGTTGSET
-280 TTTGGENGDSENGD
+280 TTTGSENGD
-294 AETPEDTEEV
+294 DGNGDSETPEDTEEV
-304 PATETPAS
+304 DTTETPVSA
-312 QADVVINDTT
+312 ADVVINNTT
-322 YHISDSFTEEQIPAD
+322 YHIADNFTEEQIPAD
-337 FTEATVQFRGTE
+337 FTEATVNFRGTE
-349 CRGLTFNKG
+349 CRGLTFDKG
-358 TISLIYLETDNVDS
+358 TISLIYLETDNVDA
-372 TIGRFFIY
+372 TTGRFFIY

-394 SGESSYV
+394 AGESSYV

-410 VLPDSYV
+410 VLPESYV
-417 QVSLQMPESTVMT
+417 QVSLQMPENTVMT
-430 AYQLPAAEGEE
+430 AYQLPVEDGEE
-441 ASDFYVFYAV
+441 ASDFYIFYGV

-486 LAELQSEY
+486 LAALQSQY
-494 DELSRKYKDAK
+494 DELSKKYKDAK

-510 MIAVIIFVLAVAVVI
+510 MIAVLIFVLAITVVI
-525 GLNIIFFGRK
+525 ILNIMLFGRK

-541 LIEDDNVELEDAEY
+541 LSEDNDPELDEPENEDDEANEE
-555 DEDTD
+555 
-560 EDLDED
+560 
-566 EVEDTEN
+566 TETE
-573 DKKHFFGKFHG
+573 KKPFLGKFHG
-584 LRKKRNNAD
+584 FRKKEKN
-593 DFLMDEDEDFS
+593 EDE
-604 ENQIKKNSTQAD
+604 
-616 ITIIG
+616 
-621 TQPEIS
+621 
-627 QEKTIDLV
+627 
-635 LDEPSQEKTKKAE
+635 
-648 KIESERAKV
+648 
-657 KETKDAEDDD
+657 DD

-676 EEEHPINRAY
+676 EEDHPINRAY
-686 REWNDYEDEFPAP
+686 REWNDYEDEIPSQS
-699 VKKTV
+699 KKPV
-704 TEQTSEKKSSEENQK
+704 TEETSEKESSTENVKMDEQ
-719 TQPEKNETSV
+719 QKNETSI
-729 KKEKGLEVFDLND
+729 KNEKGLEVFDLND

>member
-15 CICLMTPQMHAQAAS
+15 CICLMTPQMHAKAAS

-38 SGSINIGQTVTVT
+38 AGSLNIGQTVTVT

-78 SCTAT
+78 SCNAT

-90 ISVANDS
+90 ISVASDS

-118 GVIFSTAEELDSMA
+118 GVIYGTEEELDSMA
-132 GSSTSVTVNNE
+132 GSSTSVTVKNE
-143 AAGSST
+143 AAGSNT
-149 GNNSSAGTTGGNS
+149 GN
-162 AGTGSNNNTGSNT
+162 NNNTGSNA

-247 KIVVKAENG
+247 QIVVKAENG

-267 QAAGNAGTTGCET
+267 QAAGTTGSET
-280 TTTGGENGDSENGD
+280 TTTGGENGDDGNVDS
-294 AETPEDTEEV
+294 ETPEDTEEV
-304 PATETPAS
+304 DTTETPVSA
-312 QADVVINDTT
+312 ADVVINNTT
-322 YHISDSFTEEQIPAD
+322 YHIADNFTEEQIPSD
-337 FTEATVQFRGTE
+337 FTEATVNFRGAE

-358 TISLIYLETDNVDS
+358 TISLIYLETDNVDA
-372 TIGRFFIY
+372 TTGRFFIY

-394 SGESSYV
+394 AGESSYA

-410 VLPDSYV
+410 VLPESYV
-417 QVSLQMPESTVMT
+417 QVSLQMPENTVMT
-430 AYQLPAAEGEE
+430 AYQLPAEDGEE
-441 ASDFYVFYAV
+441 ASDFYIFYGV

-486 LAELQSEY
+486 LAALQSEY
-494 DELSRKYKDAK
+494 DELSKKYKDAK

-510 MIAVIIFVLAVAVVI
+510 MIAVLIFVLAIAVVI
-525 GLNIIFFGRK
+525 ILNIVLFGRK

-541 LIEDDNVELEDAEY
+541 LLEDNDSENEESEY
-555 DEDTD
+555 ESDE
-560 EDLDED
+560 ED
-566 EVEDTEN
+566 EFVEKSPEAPMKNAEN
-573 DKKHFFGKFHG
+573 
-584 LRKKRNNAD
+584 
-593 DFLMDEDEDFS
+593 
-604 ENQIKKNSTQAD
+604 
-616 ITIIG
+616 
-621 TQPEIS
+621 
-627 QEKTIDLV
+627 
-635 LDEPSQEKTKKAE
+635 TKKASKAGQTARTNKAGKPKKAE
-648 KIESERAKV
+648 
-657 KETKDAEDDD
+657 ETEEAQEFEEDEDD

-686 REWNDYEDEFPAP
+686 REWNDYEDEIPSP
-699 VKKTV
+699 SKKPV
-704 TEQTSEKKSSEENQK
+704 TEEMSEKKSPIENEKMDVPQ
-719 TQPEKNETSV
+719 KNE
-729 KKEKGLEVFDLND
+729 KGMEVFDLND

>member
-15 CICLMTPQMHAQAAS
+15 CICLMTPQMHAKAAS

-38 SGSINIGQTVTVT
+38 AGSLNIGQTVTVT

-78 SCTAT
+78 SCNAT

-90 ISVANDS
+90 ISVASDS

-118 GVIFSTAEELDSMA
+118 GVIYGTEEELDSMA
-132 GSSTSVTVNNE
+132 GSSTSVTVKNE
-143 AAGSST
+143 AAG
-149 GNNSSAGTTGGNS
+149 GNS
-162 AGTGSNNNTGSNT
+162 TNNGSSGSNGNAGNGSSSGTGSNNNTGSNT

-247 KIVVKAENG
+247 QIVVKAENG

-267 QAAGNAGTTGCET
+267 QAAGTTGSET
-280 TTTGGENGDSENGD
+280 TTTGGENGDDGNGD
-294 AETPEDTEEV
+294 SETPEDTEEV
-304 PATETPAS
+304 DTTETPVSA
-312 QADVVINDTT
+312 ADVVINNTT
-322 YHISDSFTEEQIPAD
+322 YHIADNFTEEQIPAD
-337 FTEATVQFRGTE
+337 FTEATVNFRGAE

-358 TISLIYLETDNVDS
+358 TISLIYLETDNVDA
-372 TIGRFFIY
+372 TTGRFFIY

-394 SGESSYV
+394 AGESSYV

-410 VLPDSYV
+410 VLPESYV
-417 QVSLQMPESTVMT
+417 QVSLQMPENTVMT
-430 AYQLPAAEGEE
+430 AYQLPVEDGEE
-441 ASDFYVFYAV
+441 ASDFYIFYGV

-477 ETADSSSDD
+477 EAADSSSDD
-486 LAELQSEY
+486 LAALQSEY
-494 DELSRKYKDAK
+494 DELSKKYKDAK

-510 MIAVIIFVLAVAVVI
+510 MIAVIIFVLAIAAVVI
-525 GLNIIFFGRK
+525 LNIVLFGRK

-541 LIEDDNVELEDAEY
+541 LLEDDDSENEESEY
-555 DEDTD
+555 ESDE
-560 EDLDED
+560 ED
-566 EVEDTEN
+566 EFVEKSPEAPMKNAEN
-573 DKKHFFGKFHG
+573 
-584 LRKKRNNAD
+584 
-593 DFLMDEDEDFS
+593 
-604 ENQIKKNSTQAD
+604 
-616 ITIIG
+616 
-621 TQPEIS
+621 
-627 QEKTIDLV
+627 
-635 LDEPSQEKTKKAE
+635 TKKASKAGQTARTNKAGKPKKAE
-648 KIESERAKV
+648 
-657 KETKDAEDDD
+657 ETEEAQEFEEDEDD

-686 REWNDYEDEFPAP
+686 REWNDYEDEIPSQS
-699 VKKTV
+699 KKPV
-704 TEQTSEKKSSEENQK
+704 TEETSEKESSTENVKMDEQ
-719 TQPEKNETSV
+719 QKNETSI
-729 KKEKGLEVFDLND
+729 KNEKGLEVFDLND

>member
-15 CICLMTPQMHAQAAS
+15 CICLMTPQMHAKAAS

-38 SGSINIGQTVTVT
+38 AGSLNIGQTVTVT

-78 SCTAT
+78 SCNAT

-90 ISVANDS
+90 ISVASDS

-118 GVIFSTAEELDSMA
+118 GVIYGTEEELDSMA
-132 GSSTSVTVNNE
+132 GSSTSVTVKNE
-143 AAGSST
+143 AAGSNT
-149 GNNSSAGTTGGNS
+149 GN
-162 AGTGSNNNTGSNT
+162 NNNTGSNT

-247 KIVVKAENG
+247 QIVVKAENG

-267 QAAGNAGTTGCET
+267 QAAGTTGSET
-280 TTTGGENGDSENGD
+280 TTTGGENGDDGNVDS
-294 AETPEDTEEV
+294 ETPEDTEEV
-304 PATETPAS
+304 DTTETPVSA
-312 QADVVINDTT
+312 ADVVINNTT
-322 YHISDSFTEEQIPAD
+322 YHIADNFTEEQIPSD
-337 FTEATVQFRGTE
+337 FTEATVNFRGAE

-358 TISLIYLETDNVDS
+358 TISLIYLETDNVDA
-372 TIGRFFIY
+372 TTGRFFIY

-394 SGESSYV
+394 AGESSYA

-410 VLPDSYV
+410 VLPESYV
-417 QVSLQMPESTVMT
+417 QVSLQMPENTVMT
-430 AYQLPAAEGEE
+430 AYQLPAEDGEE
-441 ASDFYVFYAV
+441 ASDFYIFYGV

-486 LAELQSEY
+486 LAALQSEY
-494 DELSRKYKDAK
+494 DELSKKYKDAK

-510 MIAVIIFVLAVAVVI
+510 MIAVIIFVLAIAVVI
-525 GLNIIFFGRK
+525 ILNIVLFGRK

-541 LIEDDNVELEDAEY
+541 LLEDDNVELEDAEY
-555 DEDTD
+555 DEDI
-560 EDLDED
+560 DED
-566 EVEDTEN
+566 EVEDTET
-573 DKKHFFGKFHG
+573 DKKPLFGKFHG
-584 LRKKRNNAD
+584 FRKKED
-593 DFLMDEDEDFS
+593 DSLLDEGD
-604 ENQIKKNSTQAD
+604 
-616 ITIIG
+616 
-621 TQPEIS
+621 EIS

-635 LDEPSQEKTKKAE
+635 LDEPSQKKTKKAE

-676 EEEHPINRAY
+676 EEDHPINRAY
-686 REWNDYEDEFPAP
+686 REWNDYEDEIPAP

-704 TEQTSEKKSSEENQK
+704 TEQTSEQKSSEEDQK

>member
-15 CICLMTPQMHAQAAS
+15 CICLMTPQMHAKAAS

-38 SGSINIGQTVTVT
+38 AGSLNIGQTVTVT

-78 SCTAT
+78 SCNAT

-90 ISVANDS
+90 ISVASDS
-97 FSVTLKAIS
+97 FSVTLKAIA

-132 GSSTSVTVNNE
+132 GSSTSVTVKNE
-143 AAGSST
+143 AAGSN
-149 GNNSSAGTTGGNS
+149 GNAGNGSSS
-162 AGTGSNNNTGSNT
+162 GTGSNNNTGS

-207 TATVDNSVTSIA
+207 TAAVDNSVTSIA
-219 VSATPVNEKATIESV
+219 VSATPVNEKATVESV

-267 QAAGNAGTTGCET
+267 QAAGTTGSET
-280 TTTGGENGDSENGD
+280 TTTGGENGDDGNGD
-294 AETPEDTEEV
+294 SETPEDTEEV
-304 PATETPAS
+304 DTTETPVSA
-312 QADVVINDTT
+312 ADVVINNTT
-322 YHISDSFTEEQIPAD
+322 YHIADNFTEEQIPAD
-337 FTEATVQFRGTE
+337 FTEATVNFRGTE
-349 CRGLTFNKG
+349 CRGLTFDKG
-358 TISLIYLETDNVDS
+358 TISLIYLETDNVDA
-372 TIGRFFIY
+372 TTGRFFIY

-394 SGESSYV
+394 AGESSYV

-410 VLPDSYV
+410 VLPESYV
-417 QVSLQMPESTVMT
+417 QVSLQMPENTVMT
-430 AYQLPAAEGEE
+430 AYQLPVEDGEE
-441 ASDFYVFYAV
+441 ASDFYIFYGV

-486 LAELQSEY
+486 LAALQSQY
-494 DELSRKYKDAK
+494 DELSKKYKDAK

-510 MIAVIIFVLAVAVVI
+510 MIAVLIFVLAIAVVI
-525 GLNIIFFGRK
+525 ILNIVLFGRK

-541 LIEDDNVELEDAEY
+541 LSEDDDSENEESEY
-555 DEDTD
+555 ESDE
-560 EDLDED
+560 ED
-566 EVEDTEN
+566 EENEETEN
-573 DKKHFFGKFHG
+573 EKKSLFGKFHG
-584 LRKKRNNAD
+584 FRKKEKNED
-593 DFLMDEDEDFS
+593 DFLMDED
-604 ENQIKKNSTQAD
+604 N
-616 ITIIG
+616 
-621 TQPEIS
+621 
-627 QEKTIDLV
+627 EKTEETKEEQE
-635 LDEPSQEKTKKAE
+635 LDEDE
-648 KIESERAKV
+648 
-657 KETKDAEDDD
+657 DA

-676 EEEHPINRAY
+676 EEDHPINRAY
-686 REWNDYEDEFPAP
+686 REWNDYEDEIPSTSE
-699 VKKTV
+699 KSV
-704 TEQTSEKKSSEENQK
+704 TEEKSEKKSSTENEKMDVPQ
-719 TQPEKNETSV
+719 KNETSV
-729 KKEKGLEVFDLND
+729 KNEKGMEVFDLND